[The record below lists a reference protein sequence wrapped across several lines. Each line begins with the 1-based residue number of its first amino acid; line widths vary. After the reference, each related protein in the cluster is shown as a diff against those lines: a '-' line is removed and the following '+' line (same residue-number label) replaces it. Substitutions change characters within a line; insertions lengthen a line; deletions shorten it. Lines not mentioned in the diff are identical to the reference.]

1 MKKIF
6 LLLLSVSVA
15 FVGGGSA
22 KASVSTK
29 MLTADVHPL
38 TVQDPDTVARDLS
51 DLEDVIPASAT
62 TQAQDTAYY
71 GAARQKNFNALRFVL
86 DSRHRFKGDRYV
98 HGDFWN
104 NTFIDMG
111 GGVGGFYHNT
121 NAASFTPT
129 LSLRLGVGK
138 VISPMVSFRL
148 GFEKAWAYSHA
159 STTVYNTNQYNS
171 YGGYVDFL
179 YNFSNYLLG
188 YRPER
193 PFNVS
198 GILGLGVQTAS
209 LHSWNNADMTAVGA
223 STSGAALDG
232 HVGVQFK
239 FFASPYASIALE
251 PYFKVATKKLNLLA
265 NPGYSDPDFSY
276 GVNFAYQ
283 WNFAKQLSY
292 MANAGIFQ
300 KHFNNQKRYMLDN
313 GQLQHLRYPMFF
325 DYSFGPMYVGKS
337 YNLSLRNTRGFDALA
352 AVGWWLAPAAGVRAG
367 VHVTNGDWKQ
377 GSIGND
383 DTKSLIGTRGVNVDF
398 LFNPFGFKRHYNWD
412 APVGMNLLAG
422 YEFGGMKKTA
432 ASLLGSYEGNYTA
445 FRFGGQLWMKLTND
459 LRLTLEPTYMQ
470 TEHYNG
476 NLDRERYD
484 EYAVKLGLSLL
495 FRDKGIRNYRNV
507 ESDSV
512 LNTVQRGYFLG
523 LGLGWNNTVW
533 DWRFKGYQHDLLKN
547 AVLFGGY
554 RFNKIHGIRLQAE
567 WMKEAQAF
575 FDSYGSG
582 IEKYTYN
589 NYLLS
594 TDYQI
599 NLFNAMAGYD
609 PLRRWN
615 VYMYA
620 GPTLLLG
627 DGGAAFAANVGGMV
641 TYNITPNLSLFYSHT
656 VYRMPKTRY
665 PHHMVYTRDGIFTNN
680 LNVGIMYNFDRDNNI
695 FAAASQRRFFFEY
708 GFGPA
713 YTGRTPLRFRNTR
726 GFDANA
732 SIGWWFSSAFALRGG
747 VHVTNA
753 DWQTTQ
759 YANEDTK
766 LLVGTRGI
774 AADLLINPLGFV
786 KDYNWEMPFGF
797 NLVGGYEF
805 GQGKRTMTPY
815 ADSFEGNYTALRGGV
830 QLWARLANGLRFT
843 LEPMVSS
850 VKLKGVNGYNYNE
863 YALKAGVAV
872 LFKRQAERNYPD
884 VPSDEVRNIPK
895 KGYFL
900 GVGMGWS
907 NTIWDWRFSGY
918 QHGVLKNATIFGG
931 YHFNELHGIRLQSE
945 WMREKIAFPNYA
957 SQVKLKPNNYLLSL
971 DYQFNLYN
979 YMAGYDPSC
988 RWNVYLYGGPTLA
1001 VGDGGTKLAANV
1013 GGMVTYN
1020 LTPDVSLF
1028 YSHTIYRFN
1037 KHYYPTSLVY
1047 TRDGTYT
1054 NNLNVG
1060 IMYNFDRDNN
1070 IFAAASQR
1078 RFFFEYG
1085 FGPAYTGRTPLRFR
1099 NTRGFDANASIG
1111 WWFSS
1116 AFALRGGVHVT
1127 NADWQTTQYAN
1138 EDTKLL
1144 VGTRGI
1150 AADLLINPLGFVK
1163 DYNWEMPFGFNLV
1176 GGYEFGQGKR
1186 TMTPYADSFEGNYTA
1201 LRGGVQLWARLANG
1215 LRFTLEP
1222 MVSSVK
1228 LKGVNGYNY
1237 NEYALKAGVAVL
1249 FKRQAERNYPDVPSD
1264 EVRNIPKKGYF
1275 LGVGMGWSN
1284 TIWDWRFSGYQHGV
1298 LKNATIFGGYHF
1310 NELHGIRLQSEW
1322 MREKI
1327 AFPNYASQV
1336 KLKPNNYLLSL
1347 DYQFNL
1353 YNYMAGYDPSCRWNV
1368 YLYGGPTLAV
1378 GDGGTKLAANVG
1390 GMVTYN
1396 LTPDVS
1402 LFYSHTI
1409 YRFNKH
1415 YYPTSLVYTRDGTYT
1430 NNLNIGVMYSFDAF
1444 SNFLI
1449 RDDEGNPMRRP
1460 LFLEYGIGPTFMGKT
1475 PLKGF
1480 KTTGFD
1486 SKFLVGWWANSAVGV
1501 RGGAHVTNAN
1511 WEKGSFMGDDVT
1523 LLFGT
1528 RGALFDL
1535 LINPLGFVSHY
1546 DWNSPLGF
1554 NVFGGYEI
1562 GHAKKTSAGFVNTFE
1577 GNYHTFRVGG
1587 QLWAKLTNDLRLTFE
1602 PTFSAIKLS
1611 APDDNRHNQFAL
1623 NVGVSM
1629 LMRSKKFRDYDETL
1643 PEEKRYNLP
1652 LQGFFVGG
1660 GFGWNNTIWRWKFS
1674 SQKGDLLKNA
1684 MAFAGY
1690 NFSTV
1695 HGVRVQGEWMREKM
1709 DNNEGAGI
1717 YTEHFNNVLVS
1728 FDYQLNA
1735 LNAISGFDPA
1745 RRWNVYFYGGPT
1757 MLMGTGGFKGALN
1770 VGGQVGYSINRNLSL
1785 FYSHTVYRMPNGRY
1799 PHSQPFT
1806 KNGTFTNNLNI
1817 GLMYNFK

>member
-29 MLTADVHPL
+29 MLSADVHPL
-38 TVQDPDTVARDLS
+38 TVQDPDTIARDLS
-51 DLEDVIPASAT
+51 ELEDVIPASAT

-98 HGDFWN
+98 RGDFWN

-138 VISPMVSFRL
+138 VVSPMVSFRL

-398 LFNPFGFKRHYNWD
+398 LFNSFGFKRHYNWD

-432 ASLLGSYEGNYTA
+432 ASMFGSYEGNYTA

-470 TEHYNG
+470 IEHYNG

-582 IEKYTYN
+582 IEKFTYN

-615 VYMYA
+615 VYVYA

-665 PHHMVYTRDGIFTNN
+665 PHHMVYSRDGIFTNN

-957 SQVKLKPNNYLLSL
+957 SQ
-971 DYQFNLYN
+971 
-979 YMAGYDPSC
+979 
-988 RWNVYLYGGPTLA
+988 
-1001 VGDGGTKLAANV
+1001 
-1013 GGMVTYN
+1013 
-1020 LTPDVSLF
+1020 
-1028 YSHTIYRFN
+1028 
-1037 KHYYPTSLVY
+1037 
-1047 TRDGTYT
+1047 
-1054 NNLNVG
+1054 
-1060 IMYNFDRDNN
+1060 
-1070 IFAAASQR
+1070 
-1078 RFFFEYG
+1078 E
-1085 FGPAYTGRTPLRFR
+1085 
-1099 NTRGFDANASIG
+1099 
-1111 WWFSS
+1111 
-1116 AFALRGGVHVT
+1116 
-1127 NADWQTTQYAN
+1127 
-1138 EDTKLL
+1138 
-1144 VGTRGI
+1144 
-1150 AADLLINPLGFVK
+1150 
-1163 DYNWEMPFGFNLV
+1163 
-1176 GGYEFGQGKR
+1176 
-1186 TMTPYADSFEGNYTA
+1186 
-1201 LRGGVQLWARLANG
+1201 
-1215 LRFTLEP
+1215 
-1222 MVSSVK
+1222 
-1228 LKGVNGYNY
+1228 
-1237 NEYALKAGVAVL
+1237 
-1249 FKRQAERNYPDVPSD
+1249 
-1264 EVRNIPKKGYF
+1264 
-1275 LGVGMGWSN
+1275 
-1284 TIWDWRFSGYQHGV
+1284 
-1298 LKNATIFGGYHF
+1298 
-1310 NELHGIRLQSEW
+1310 
-1322 MREKI
+1322 
-1327 AFPNYASQV
+1327 

-1444 SNFLI
+1444 RNFLI

-1460 LFLEYGIGPTFMGKT
+1460 LFLEYGIGPTFMSKT

-1511 WEKGSFMGDDVT
+1511 WDKGSFMGDDVT

-1611 APDDNRHNQFAL
+1611 ASDDNRHNQFAL

-1770 VGGQVGYSINRNLSL
+1770 IGGQVGYSINRNLSL
-1785 FYSHTVYRMPNGRY
+1785 FYSHTVYRMPDGRY

>member
-29 MLTADVHPL
+29 MLSAGMHPL
-38 TVQDPDTVARDLS
+38 TVQDPDTIARDLS
-51 DLEDVIPASAT
+51 DLEDVIPTSAT

-98 HGDFWN
+98 RGDFWN

-138 VISPMVSFRL
+138 VVSPMVSFRL

-432 ASLLGSYEGNYTA
+432 ASMFGSYEGNYTA

-470 TEHYNG
+470 IEHYNG

-575 FDSYGSG
+575 FDSSGSG
-582 IEKYTYN
+582 IEKFTYN

-615 VYMYA
+615 VYVYA

-665 PHHMVYTRDGIFTNN
+665 PHHMVYSRDGIFTNN

-850 VKLKGVNGYNYNE
+850 VNLKGVNGYNYNE

-957 SQVKLKPNNYLLSL
+957 SQ
-971 DYQFNLYN
+971 
-979 YMAGYDPSC
+979 
-988 RWNVYLYGGPTLA
+988 
-1001 VGDGGTKLAANV
+1001 
-1013 GGMVTYN
+1013 
-1020 LTPDVSLF
+1020 
-1028 YSHTIYRFN
+1028 
-1037 KHYYPTSLVY
+1037 
-1047 TRDGTYT
+1047 
-1054 NNLNVG
+1054 
-1060 IMYNFDRDNN
+1060 
-1070 IFAAASQR
+1070 
-1078 RFFFEYG
+1078 E
-1085 FGPAYTGRTPLRFR
+1085 
-1099 NTRGFDANASIG
+1099 
-1111 WWFSS
+1111 
-1116 AFALRGGVHVT
+1116 
-1127 NADWQTTQYAN
+1127 
-1138 EDTKLL
+1138 
-1144 VGTRGI
+1144 
-1150 AADLLINPLGFVK
+1150 
-1163 DYNWEMPFGFNLV
+1163 
-1176 GGYEFGQGKR
+1176 
-1186 TMTPYADSFEGNYTA
+1186 
-1201 LRGGVQLWARLANG
+1201 
-1215 LRFTLEP
+1215 
-1222 MVSSVK
+1222 
-1228 LKGVNGYNY
+1228 
-1237 NEYALKAGVAVL
+1237 
-1249 FKRQAERNYPDVPSD
+1249 
-1264 EVRNIPKKGYF
+1264 
-1275 LGVGMGWSN
+1275 
-1284 TIWDWRFSGYQHGV
+1284 
-1298 LKNATIFGGYHF
+1298 
-1310 NELHGIRLQSEW
+1310 
-1322 MREKI
+1322 
-1327 AFPNYASQV
+1327 

-1444 SNFLI
+1444 RNFLI

-1460 LFLEYGIGPTFMGKT
+1460 LFLEYGIGPTFMSKT

-1511 WEKGSFMGDDVT
+1511 WDKGSFMGDDVT
-1523 LLFGT
+1523 LLIGT

-1611 APDDNRHNQFAL
+1611 ASDDNRHNQFAL

>member
-29 MLTADVHPL
+29 MLSADVHPL
-38 TVQDPDTVARDLS
+38 IVQDPDTVARDLS

-98 HGDFWN
+98 RGDFWN

-138 VISPMVSFRL
+138 VVSPMVSFRL

-239 FFASPYASIALE
+239 FFASPYTSIALE

-432 ASLLGSYEGNYTA
+432 ASLFGSYEGNYTA

-533 DWRFKGYQHDLLKN
+533 EWRFKGYQHDLLKN

-582 IEKYTYN
+582 IEKFTYN

-656 VYRMPKTRY
+656 IYRMPKTRY

-680 LNVGIMYNFDRDNNI
+680 LNVGVMYNFDRDNNI

-753 DWQTTQ
+753 DWQTTP

-805 GQGKRTMTPY
+805 GQGKRTMTPN

-957 SQVKLKPNNYLLSL
+957 SQEKLKPNNYLLS
-971 DYQFNLYN
+971 F
-979 YMAGYDPSC
+979 
-988 RWNVYLYGGPTLA
+988 
-1001 VGDGGTKLAANV
+1001 
-1013 GGMVTYN
+1013 
-1020 LTPDVSLF
+1020 
-1028 YSHTIYRFN
+1028 
-1037 KHYYPTSLVY
+1037 
-1047 TRDGTYT
+1047 
-1054 NNLNVG
+1054 
-1060 IMYNFDRDNN
+1060 
-1070 IFAAASQR
+1070 
-1078 RFFFEYG
+1078 
-1085 FGPAYTGRTPLRFR
+1085 
-1099 NTRGFDANASIG
+1099 
-1111 WWFSS
+1111 
-1116 AFALRGGVHVT
+1116 
-1127 NADWQTTQYAN
+1127 
-1138 EDTKLL
+1138 
-1144 VGTRGI
+1144 
-1150 AADLLINPLGFVK
+1150 
-1163 DYNWEMPFGFNLV
+1163 
-1176 GGYEFGQGKR
+1176 
-1186 TMTPYADSFEGNYTA
+1186 
-1201 LRGGVQLWARLANG
+1201 
-1215 LRFTLEP
+1215 
-1222 MVSSVK
+1222 
-1228 LKGVNGYNY
+1228 
-1237 NEYALKAGVAVL
+1237 
-1249 FKRQAERNYPDVPSD
+1249 
-1264 EVRNIPKKGYF
+1264 
-1275 LGVGMGWSN
+1275 
-1284 TIWDWRFSGYQHGV
+1284 
-1298 LKNATIFGGYHF
+1298 
-1310 NELHGIRLQSEW
+1310 
-1322 MREKI
+1322 
-1327 AFPNYASQV
+1327 
-1336 KLKPNNYLLSL
+1336 

-1444 SNFLI
+1444 RNFLI

-1460 LFLEYGIGPTFMGKT
+1460 LFLEYGIGPTFMSKT

-1611 APDDNRHNQFAL
+1611 ASDDNRHNQFAL

-1629 LMRSKKFRDYDETL
+1629 LMRSKKFRDYDESL

-1770 VGGQVGYSINRNLSL
+1770 IGGQVGYSINRNLSL

>member
-29 MLTADVHPL
+29 MLSADVHPL

-98 HGDFWN
+98 RGDFWN

-138 VISPMVSFRL
+138 VVSPMVSFRL

-470 TEHYNG
+470 IEHYNG

-533 DWRFKGYQHDLLKN
+533 EWRFKGYQHDLLKN

-582 IEKYTYN
+582 IEKFTYN

-599 NLFNAMAGYD
+599 NLFNVMAGYD

-615 VYMYA
+615 VYVYV

-665 PHHMVYTRDGIFTNN
+665 PHHMVYARDGIFTNN

-945 WMREKIAFPNYA
+945 WMREKIAFPGNGSLTA
-957 SQVKLKPNNYLLSL
+957 IKPNNYLLSL

-1327 AFPNYASQV
+1327 AFPGNGSLTAI
-1336 KLKPNNYLLSL
+1336 KPNNYLLSL

-1444 SNFLI
+1444 RNFLI

-1460 LFLEYGIGPTFMGKT
+1460 LFLEYGIGPTFMSKT

-1523 LLFGT
+1523 LLIGT

-1770 VGGQVGYSINRNLSL
+1770 IGGQVGYSINRNLSL

>member
-29 MLTADVHPL
+29 MLSADVHPL
-38 TVQDPDTVARDLS
+38 TMQDPDTVARDLS
-51 DLEDVIPASAT
+51 DLEDVIPTSAT

-98 HGDFWN
+98 RGDFWN

-138 VISPMVSFRL
+138 VVSPMVSFRL

-432 ASLLGSYEGNYTA
+432 ASLFGSYEGNYTA

-470 TEHYNG
+470 IEHYNG

-512 LNTVQRGYFLG
+512 LNTIQRGYFLG

-533 DWRFKGYQHDLLKN
+533 EWRFKGYQHDLLKN

-582 IEKYTYN
+582 IEKFTYN

-680 LNVGIMYNFDRDNNI
+680 LNVGVMYNFDRDNNI

-805 GQGKRTMTPY
+805 GQGKRTMTPN

-1013 GGMVTYN
+1013 GGMVTY
-1020 LTPDVSLF
+1020 S
-1028 YSHTIYRFN
+1028 
-1037 KHYYPTSLVY
+1037 
-1047 TRDGTYT
+1047 
-1054 NNLNVG
+1054 
-1060 IMYNFDRDNN
+1060 
-1070 IFAAASQR
+1070 
-1078 RFFFEYG
+1078 
-1085 FGPAYTGRTPLRFR
+1085 
-1099 NTRGFDANASIG
+1099 
-1111 WWFSS
+1111 
-1116 AFALRGGVHVT
+1116 
-1127 NADWQTTQYAN
+1127 
-1138 EDTKLL
+1138 
-1144 VGTRGI
+1144 
-1150 AADLLINPLGFVK
+1150 
-1163 DYNWEMPFGFNLV
+1163 
-1176 GGYEFGQGKR
+1176 
-1186 TMTPYADSFEGNYTA
+1186 
-1201 LRGGVQLWARLANG
+1201 
-1215 LRFTLEP
+1215 
-1222 MVSSVK
+1222 
-1228 LKGVNGYNY
+1228 
-1237 NEYALKAGVAVL
+1237 
-1249 FKRQAERNYPDVPSD
+1249 
-1264 EVRNIPKKGYF
+1264 
-1275 LGVGMGWSN
+1275 
-1284 TIWDWRFSGYQHGV
+1284 
-1298 LKNATIFGGYHF
+1298 
-1310 NELHGIRLQSEW
+1310 
-1322 MREKI
+1322 
-1327 AFPNYASQV
+1327 
-1336 KLKPNNYLLSL
+1336 
-1347 DYQFNL
+1347 
-1353 YNYMAGYDPSCRWNV
+1353 
-1368 YLYGGPTLAV
+1368 
-1378 GDGGTKLAANVG
+1378 
-1390 GMVTYN
+1390 

-1444 SNFLI
+1444 RNFLI

-1460 LFLEYGIGPTFMGKT
+1460 LFLEYGIGPTFMSKT

-1486 SKFLVGWWANSAVGV
+1486 SKFLVGWWANSAVGI

-1511 WEKGSFMGDDVT
+1511 WDKGSFMGDDVT
-1523 LLFGT
+1523 LLIGT

-1562 GHAKKTSAGFVNTFE
+1562 GHAKKTSAGFVSTFE

-1611 APDDNRHNQFAL
+1611 ASDDNRHNQFAL

-1629 LMRSKKFRDYDETL
+1629 LMRSKKFRDYDESL

-1785 FYSHTVYRMPNGRY
+1785 FYSHTVYRMPDGRY

>member
-29 MLTADVHPL
+29 MLSADVHPL

-98 HGDFWN
+98 RGDFWN

-121 NAASFTPT
+121 NAAYFTPT

-138 VISPMVSFRL
+138 VVSPMVSFRL

-575 FDSYGSG
+575 FDSSGSG
-582 IEKYTYN
+582 IEKFTYN

-615 VYMYA
+615 VYVYV

-665 PHHMVYTRDGIFTNN
+665 PHHMVYSRDGIF
-680 LNVGIMYNFDRDNNI
+680 
-695 FAAASQRRFFFEY
+695 
-708 GFGPA
+708 
-713 YTGRTPLRFRNTR
+713 
-726 GFDANA
+726 
-732 SIGWWFSSAFALRGG
+732 
-747 VHVTNA
+747 
-753 DWQTTQ
+753 
-759 YANEDTK
+759 
-766 LLVGTRGI
+766 
-774 AADLLINPLGFV
+774 
-786 KDYNWEMPFGF
+786 
-797 NLVGGYEF
+797 
-805 GQGKRTMTPY
+805 
-815 ADSFEGNYTALRGGV
+815 
-830 QLWARLANGLRFT
+830 
-843 LEPMVSS
+843 
-850 VKLKGVNGYNYNE
+850 
-863 YALKAGVAV
+863 
-872 LFKRQAERNYPD
+872 
-884 VPSDEVRNIPK
+884 
-895 KGYFL
+895 
-900 GVGMGWS
+900 
-907 NTIWDWRFSGY
+907 
-918 QHGVLKNATIFGG
+918 
-931 YHFNELHGIRLQSE
+931 
-945 WMREKIAFPNYA
+945 
-957 SQVKLKPNNYLLSL
+957 
-971 DYQFNLYN
+971 
-979 YMAGYDPSC
+979 
-988 RWNVYLYGGPTLA
+988 
-1001 VGDGGTKLAANV
+1001 
-1013 GGMVTYN
+1013 
-1020 LTPDVSLF
+1020 
-1028 YSHTIYRFN
+1028 
-1037 KHYYPTSLVY
+1037 
-1047 TRDGTYT
+1047 T

-1444 SNFLI
+1444 RNFLI

-1460 LFLEYGIGPTFMGKT
+1460 LFLEYGIGPTFMSKT

-1511 WEKGSFMGDDVT
+1511 WDKGSFMGDDVT
-1523 LLFGT
+1523 LLIGT

-1611 APDDNRHNQFAL
+1611 ASDDNRHNQFAL

-1629 LMRSKKFRDYDETL
+1629 LMRSKKYRDYDETL

-1785 FYSHTVYRMPNGRY
+1785 FYSHTVYRMPAGRY

>member
-29 MLTADVHPL
+29 MLSVDVHPL

-98 HGDFWN
+98 RGDFWN

-138 VISPMVSFRL
+138 VVSPMVSFRL
-148 GFEKAWAYSHA
+148 GFEKAWAYSHV

-412 APVGMNLLAG
+412 ASVGMNLLAG

-582 IEKYTYN
+582 IEKFTYN

-615 VYMYA
+615 VYVYA

-665 PHHMVYTRDGIFTNN
+665 PHHMVYSRDGIF
-680 LNVGIMYNFDRDNNI
+680 
-695 FAAASQRRFFFEY
+695 
-708 GFGPA
+708 
-713 YTGRTPLRFRNTR
+713 
-726 GFDANA
+726 
-732 SIGWWFSSAFALRGG
+732 
-747 VHVTNA
+747 
-753 DWQTTQ
+753 
-759 YANEDTK
+759 
-766 LLVGTRGI
+766 
-774 AADLLINPLGFV
+774 
-786 KDYNWEMPFGF
+786 
-797 NLVGGYEF
+797 
-805 GQGKRTMTPY
+805 
-815 ADSFEGNYTALRGGV
+815 
-830 QLWARLANGLRFT
+830 
-843 LEPMVSS
+843 
-850 VKLKGVNGYNYNE
+850 
-863 YALKAGVAV
+863 
-872 LFKRQAERNYPD
+872 
-884 VPSDEVRNIPK
+884 
-895 KGYFL
+895 
-900 GVGMGWS
+900 
-907 NTIWDWRFSGY
+907 
-918 QHGVLKNATIFGG
+918 
-931 YHFNELHGIRLQSE
+931 
-945 WMREKIAFPNYA
+945 
-957 SQVKLKPNNYLLSL
+957 
-971 DYQFNLYN
+971 
-979 YMAGYDPSC
+979 
-988 RWNVYLYGGPTLA
+988 
-1001 VGDGGTKLAANV
+1001 
-1013 GGMVTYN
+1013 
-1020 LTPDVSLF
+1020 
-1028 YSHTIYRFN
+1028 
-1037 KHYYPTSLVY
+1037 
-1047 TRDGTYT
+1047 T

-1444 SNFLI
+1444 RNFLI

-1460 LFLEYGIGPTFMGKT
+1460 LFLEYGIGPTFMSKT

-1511 WEKGSFMGDDVT
+1511 WDKGSFMGDDVT
-1523 LLFGT
+1523 LLIGT

-1611 APDDNRHNQFAL
+1611 ASDDNRHNQFAL

-1717 YTEHFNNVLVS
+1717 YTEHFNNLLVS

-1745 RRWNVYFYGGPT
+1745 CRWNVYFYGGPT

-1785 FYSHTVYRMPNGRY
+1785 FYSHTVYRMPAGRY

>member
-29 MLTADVHPL
+29 MLSADVHPL

-98 HGDFWN
+98 RGDFWN

-121 NAASFTPT
+121 NAAYFTPT

-138 VISPMVSFRL
+138 VVSPMVSFRL

-445 FRFGGQLWMKLTND
+445 FKFGGQLWMKLTND

-533 DWRFKGYQHDLLKN
+533 EWRFKGYQHDLLKN

-582 IEKYTYN
+582 IEKFTYN

-656 VYRMPKTRY
+656 IYRMPKTRY

-786 KDYNWEMPFGF
+786 KE
-797 NLVGGYEF
+797 
-805 GQGKRTMTPY
+805 
-815 ADSFEGNYTALRGGV
+815 
-830 QLWARLANGLRFT
+830 
-843 LEPMVSS
+843 
-850 VKLKGVNGYNYNE
+850 
-863 YALKAGVAV
+863 
-872 LFKRQAERNYPD
+872 
-884 VPSDEVRNIPK
+884 
-895 KGYFL
+895 
-900 GVGMGWS
+900 
-907 NTIWDWRFSGY
+907 
-918 QHGVLKNATIFGG
+918 
-931 YHFNELHGIRLQSE
+931 
-945 WMREKIAFPNYA
+945 
-957 SQVKLKPNNYLLSL
+957 
-971 DYQFNLYN
+971 
-979 YMAGYDPSC
+979 
-988 RWNVYLYGGPTLA
+988 
-1001 VGDGGTKLAANV
+1001 
-1013 GGMVTYN
+1013 
-1020 LTPDVSLF
+1020 
-1028 YSHTIYRFN
+1028 
-1037 KHYYPTSLVY
+1037 
-1047 TRDGTYT
+1047 
-1054 NNLNVG
+1054 
-1060 IMYNFDRDNN
+1060 
-1070 IFAAASQR
+1070 
-1078 RFFFEYG
+1078 
-1085 FGPAYTGRTPLRFR
+1085 
-1099 NTRGFDANASIG
+1099 
-1111 WWFSS
+1111 
-1116 AFALRGGVHVT
+1116 
-1127 NADWQTTQYAN
+1127 
-1138 EDTKLL
+1138 
-1144 VGTRGI
+1144 
-1150 AADLLINPLGFVK
+1150 
-1163 DYNWEMPFGFNLV
+1163 YNWEMPFGFNLV

-1444 SNFLI
+1444 RNFLI

-1460 LFLEYGIGPTFMGKT
+1460 LFLEYGIGPTFMSKT

-1523 LLFGT
+1523 LLIGT

-1611 APDDNRHNQFAL
+1611 ASDDNRHNQFAL

-1770 VGGQVGYSINRNLSL
+1770 IGGQVGYSINRNLSL

>member
-29 MLTADVHPL
+29 MLSADVHPL

-98 HGDFWN
+98 RGDFWN

-138 VISPMVSFRL
+138 VVSPMVSFRL

-470 TEHYNG
+470 IEHYNG

-582 IEKYTYN
+582 IEKFTYN

-615 VYMYA
+615 VYVYA

-665 PHHMVYTRDGIFTNN
+665 PHHMVYSRDGIF
-680 LNVGIMYNFDRDNNI
+680 
-695 FAAASQRRFFFEY
+695 
-708 GFGPA
+708 
-713 YTGRTPLRFRNTR
+713 
-726 GFDANA
+726 
-732 SIGWWFSSAFALRGG
+732 
-747 VHVTNA
+747 
-753 DWQTTQ
+753 
-759 YANEDTK
+759 
-766 LLVGTRGI
+766 
-774 AADLLINPLGFV
+774 
-786 KDYNWEMPFGF
+786 
-797 NLVGGYEF
+797 
-805 GQGKRTMTPY
+805 
-815 ADSFEGNYTALRGGV
+815 
-830 QLWARLANGLRFT
+830 
-843 LEPMVSS
+843 
-850 VKLKGVNGYNYNE
+850 
-863 YALKAGVAV
+863 
-872 LFKRQAERNYPD
+872 
-884 VPSDEVRNIPK
+884 
-895 KGYFL
+895 
-900 GVGMGWS
+900 
-907 NTIWDWRFSGY
+907 
-918 QHGVLKNATIFGG
+918 
-931 YHFNELHGIRLQSE
+931 
-945 WMREKIAFPNYA
+945 
-957 SQVKLKPNNYLLSL
+957 
-971 DYQFNLYN
+971 
-979 YMAGYDPSC
+979 
-988 RWNVYLYGGPTLA
+988 
-1001 VGDGGTKLAANV
+1001 
-1013 GGMVTYN
+1013 
-1020 LTPDVSLF
+1020 
-1028 YSHTIYRFN
+1028 
-1037 KHYYPTSLVY
+1037 
-1047 TRDGTYT
+1047 T

-1444 SNFLI
+1444 RNFLI

-1460 LFLEYGIGPTFMGKT
+1460 LFLEYGIGPTFMSKT

-1511 WEKGSFMGDDVT
+1511 WDKGSFMGDDVT
-1523 LLFGT
+1523 LLIGT

-1611 APDDNRHNQFAL
+1611 ASDDNRHNQFAL

-1770 VGGQVGYSINRNLSL
+1770 IGGQVGYSINRNLSL

>member
-29 MLTADVHPL
+29 MLSAGVHPL
-38 TVQDPDTVARDLS
+38 TVQDPDTIARDLS

-98 HGDFWN
+98 RGDFWN

-138 VISPMVSFRL
+138 VVSPMVSFRL

-283 WNFAKQLSY
+283 WNFVKQLSY

-432 ASLLGSYEGNYTA
+432 ASMFGSYEGNYTA

-470 TEHYNG
+470 IEHYNG

-512 LNTVQRGYFLG
+512 LNTVERGYFLG

-533 DWRFKGYQHDLLKN
+533 EWRFKGYQHDLLKN

-582 IEKYTYN
+582 IEKFTYN

-656 VYRMPKTRY
+656 IYRMPKTRY

-774 AADLLINPLGFV
+774 TADLLINPLGFV

-957 SQVKLKPNNYLLSL
+957 SQEKLKPNNYLLS
-971 DYQFNLYN
+971 F
-979 YMAGYDPSC
+979 
-988 RWNVYLYGGPTLA
+988 
-1001 VGDGGTKLAANV
+1001 
-1013 GGMVTYN
+1013 
-1020 LTPDVSLF
+1020 
-1028 YSHTIYRFN
+1028 
-1037 KHYYPTSLVY
+1037 
-1047 TRDGTYT
+1047 
-1054 NNLNVG
+1054 
-1060 IMYNFDRDNN
+1060 
-1070 IFAAASQR
+1070 
-1078 RFFFEYG
+1078 
-1085 FGPAYTGRTPLRFR
+1085 
-1099 NTRGFDANASIG
+1099 
-1111 WWFSS
+1111 
-1116 AFALRGGVHVT
+1116 
-1127 NADWQTTQYAN
+1127 
-1138 EDTKLL
+1138 
-1144 VGTRGI
+1144 
-1150 AADLLINPLGFVK
+1150 
-1163 DYNWEMPFGFNLV
+1163 
-1176 GGYEFGQGKR
+1176 
-1186 TMTPYADSFEGNYTA
+1186 
-1201 LRGGVQLWARLANG
+1201 
-1215 LRFTLEP
+1215 
-1222 MVSSVK
+1222 
-1228 LKGVNGYNY
+1228 
-1237 NEYALKAGVAVL
+1237 
-1249 FKRQAERNYPDVPSD
+1249 
-1264 EVRNIPKKGYF
+1264 
-1275 LGVGMGWSN
+1275 
-1284 TIWDWRFSGYQHGV
+1284 
-1298 LKNATIFGGYHF
+1298 
-1310 NELHGIRLQSEW
+1310 
-1322 MREKI
+1322 
-1327 AFPNYASQV
+1327 
-1336 KLKPNNYLLSL
+1336 

-1444 SNFLI
+1444 RNFLI

-1460 LFLEYGIGPTFMGKT
+1460 LFLEYGIGPTFMSKT

-1611 APDDNRHNQFAL
+1611 ASDDNRHNQFAL

-1629 LMRSKKFRDYDETL
+1629 LMRSKKFRDYDESL

-1770 VGGQVGYSINRNLSL
+1770 IGGQVGYSINRNLSL

>member
-86 DSRHRFKGDRYV
+86 DSRHRFKGDSYV
-98 HGDFWN
+98 RGDFWN

-138 VISPMVSFRL
+138 VVSPMVSFRL

-292 MANAGIFQ
+292 MGNAGIFQ

-432 ASLLGSYEGNYTA
+432 ASLFGSYEGNYTA

-533 DWRFKGYQHDLLKN
+533 EWRFKGYQHDLLKN

-582 IEKYTYN
+582 IEKFTYN

-656 VYRMPKTRY
+656 IYRMPKTRY
-665 PHHMVYTRDGIFTNN
+665 PHHMVYTHDGIF
-680 LNVGIMYNFDRDNNI
+680 
-695 FAAASQRRFFFEY
+695 
-708 GFGPA
+708 
-713 YTGRTPLRFRNTR
+713 
-726 GFDANA
+726 
-732 SIGWWFSSAFALRGG
+732 
-747 VHVTNA
+747 
-753 DWQTTQ
+753 
-759 YANEDTK
+759 
-766 LLVGTRGI
+766 
-774 AADLLINPLGFV
+774 
-786 KDYNWEMPFGF
+786 
-797 NLVGGYEF
+797 
-805 GQGKRTMTPY
+805 
-815 ADSFEGNYTALRGGV
+815 
-830 QLWARLANGLRFT
+830 
-843 LEPMVSS
+843 
-850 VKLKGVNGYNYNE
+850 
-863 YALKAGVAV
+863 
-872 LFKRQAERNYPD
+872 
-884 VPSDEVRNIPK
+884 
-895 KGYFL
+895 
-900 GVGMGWS
+900 
-907 NTIWDWRFSGY
+907 
-918 QHGVLKNATIFGG
+918 
-931 YHFNELHGIRLQSE
+931 
-945 WMREKIAFPNYA
+945 
-957 SQVKLKPNNYLLSL
+957 
-971 DYQFNLYN
+971 
-979 YMAGYDPSC
+979 
-988 RWNVYLYGGPTLA
+988 
-1001 VGDGGTKLAANV
+1001 
-1013 GGMVTYN
+1013 
-1020 LTPDVSLF
+1020 
-1028 YSHTIYRFN
+1028 
-1037 KHYYPTSLVY
+1037 
-1047 TRDGTYT
+1047 T

-1444 SNFLI
+1444 RNFLI

-1460 LFLEYGIGPTFMGKT
+1460 LFLEYGIGPTFMSKT

-1523 LLFGT
+1523 LLIGT

-1562 GHAKKTSAGFVNTFE
+1562 GHAKKTIAGFVNTFE

-1611 APDDNRHNQFAL
+1611 ASDDNRHNQFAL

-1770 VGGQVGYSINRNLSL
+1770 IGGQVGYSINRNLSL
-1785 FYSHTVYRMPNGRY
+1785 FYSHTVYRMPAGRY

>member
-29 MLTADVHPL
+29 MLSADVHPL

-98 HGDFWN
+98 RGDFWN

-121 NAASFTPT
+121 NAAYFTPT

-138 VISPMVSFRL
+138 VVSPMVSFRL

-445 FRFGGQLWMKLTND
+445 FKFGGQLWMKLTND

-582 IEKYTYN
+582 IEKFTYN

-665 PHHMVYTRDGIFTNN
+665 PHHMVYSRDGIFTNN

-774 AADLLINPLGFV
+774 ATDLLINPLGFV

-1020 LTPDVSLF
+1020 LTPDVF
-1028 YSHTIYRFN
+1028 
-1037 KHYYPTSLVY
+1037 
-1047 TRDGTYT
+1047 
-1054 NNLNVG
+1054 
-1060 IMYNFDRDNN
+1060 
-1070 IFAAASQR
+1070 
-1078 RFFFEYG
+1078 
-1085 FGPAYTGRTPLRFR
+1085 
-1099 NTRGFDANASIG
+1099 
-1111 WWFSS
+1111 
-1116 AFALRGGVHVT
+1116 
-1127 NADWQTTQYAN
+1127 
-1138 EDTKLL
+1138 
-1144 VGTRGI
+1144 
-1150 AADLLINPLGFVK
+1150 
-1163 DYNWEMPFGFNLV
+1163 
-1176 GGYEFGQGKR
+1176 
-1186 TMTPYADSFEGNYTA
+1186 
-1201 LRGGVQLWARLANG
+1201 
-1215 LRFTLEP
+1215 
-1222 MVSSVK
+1222 
-1228 LKGVNGYNY
+1228 
-1237 NEYALKAGVAVL
+1237 
-1249 FKRQAERNYPDVPSD
+1249 
-1264 EVRNIPKKGYF
+1264 
-1275 LGVGMGWSN
+1275 
-1284 TIWDWRFSGYQHGV
+1284 
-1298 LKNATIFGGYHF
+1298 
-1310 NELHGIRLQSEW
+1310 
-1322 MREKI
+1322 
-1327 AFPNYASQV
+1327 
-1336 KLKPNNYLLSL
+1336 
-1347 DYQFNL
+1347 
-1353 YNYMAGYDPSCRWNV
+1353 
-1368 YLYGGPTLAV
+1368 
-1378 GDGGTKLAANVG
+1378 
-1390 GMVTYN
+1390 
-1396 LTPDVS
+1396 

-1444 SNFLI
+1444 RNFLI

-1460 LFLEYGIGPTFMGKT
+1460 LFLEYGIGPTFMSKT

-1511 WEKGSFMGDDVT
+1511 WDKGSFMGDDVT
-1523 LLFGT
+1523 LLIGT
-1528 RGALFDL
+1528 RGVLFDL

-1611 APDDNRHNQFAL
+1611 ASDDNRHNQFAL

-1735 LNAISGFDPA
+1735 LNSISGFDPA

-1770 VGGQVGYSINRNLSL
+1770 IGGQVGYSINCNLSL
-1785 FYSHTVYRMPNGRY
+1785 FYSHTVYRMPDGRY

>member
-98 HGDFWN
+98 RGDFWN

-470 TEHYNG
+470 IEHYNG

-582 IEKYTYN
+582 IEKFTYN

-656 VYRMPKTRY
+656 IYRMPKTRY

-680 LNVGIMYNFDRDNNI
+680 LNVG
-695 FAAASQRRFFFEY
+695 
-708 GFGPA
+708 
-713 YTGRTPLRFRNTR
+713 
-726 GFDANA
+726 
-732 SIGWWFSSAFALRGG
+732 
-747 VHVTNA
+747 V
-753 DWQTTQ
+753 
-759 YANEDTK
+759 
-766 LLVGTRGI
+766 
-774 AADLLINPLGFV
+774 
-786 KDYNWEMPFGF
+786 
-797 NLVGGYEF
+797 
-805 GQGKRTMTPY
+805 
-815 ADSFEGNYTALRGGV
+815 
-830 QLWARLANGLRFT
+830 
-843 LEPMVSS
+843 
-850 VKLKGVNGYNYNE
+850 
-863 YALKAGVAV
+863 
-872 LFKRQAERNYPD
+872 
-884 VPSDEVRNIPK
+884 
-895 KGYFL
+895 
-900 GVGMGWS
+900 
-907 NTIWDWRFSGY
+907 
-918 QHGVLKNATIFGG
+918 
-931 YHFNELHGIRLQSE
+931 
-945 WMREKIAFPNYA
+945 
-957 SQVKLKPNNYLLSL
+957 
-971 DYQFNLYN
+971 
-979 YMAGYDPSC
+979 
-988 RWNVYLYGGPTLA
+988 
-1001 VGDGGTKLAANV
+1001 
-1013 GGMVTYN
+1013 
-1020 LTPDVSLF
+1020 
-1028 YSHTIYRFN
+1028 
-1037 KHYYPTSLVY
+1037 
-1047 TRDGTYT
+1047 
-1054 NNLNVG
+1054 
-1060 IMYNFDRDNN
+1060 MYNFDRDNN

-1444 SNFLI
+1444 RNFLI

-1460 LFLEYGIGPTFMGKT
+1460 LFLEYGIGPTFMSKT

-1511 WEKGSFMGDDVT
+1511 WDKGSFMGDDVT
-1523 LLFGT
+1523 LLIGT

-1611 APDDNRHNQFAL
+1611 ASDDNRHNQFAL

-1785 FYSHTVYRMPNGRY
+1785 FYSHTVYRMPAGRY

>member
-29 MLTADVHPL
+29 MLSVDVHPL
-38 TVQDPDTVARDLS
+38 TVQDLDTVARDLS

-98 HGDFWN
+98 RGDFWN

-138 VISPMVSFRL
+138 VVSPMVSFRL

-239 FFASPYASIALE
+239 FFASPYASIVLE

-432 ASLLGSYEGNYTA
+432 ASLFGSYEGNYTA

-533 DWRFKGYQHDLLKN
+533 EWRFKGYQHDLLKN

-582 IEKYTYN
+582 IEKFTYN

-615 VYMYA
+615 VYMYV

-656 VYRMPKTRY
+656 IYRMPKTRY

-680 LNVGIMYNFDRDNNI
+680 LNVGVMYNFDRDNNI

-759 YANEDTK
+759 YANK
-766 LLVGTRGI
+766 
-774 AADLLINPLGFV
+774 
-786 KDYNWEMPFGF
+786 
-797 NLVGGYEF
+797 
-805 GQGKRTMTPY
+805 
-815 ADSFEGNYTALRGGV
+815 
-830 QLWARLANGLRFT
+830 
-843 LEPMVSS
+843 
-850 VKLKGVNGYNYNE
+850 
-863 YALKAGVAV
+863 
-872 LFKRQAERNYPD
+872 
-884 VPSDEVRNIPK
+884 
-895 KGYFL
+895 
-900 GVGMGWS
+900 
-907 NTIWDWRFSGY
+907 
-918 QHGVLKNATIFGG
+918 
-931 YHFNELHGIRLQSE
+931 
-945 WMREKIAFPNYA
+945 
-957 SQVKLKPNNYLLSL
+957 
-971 DYQFNLYN
+971 
-979 YMAGYDPSC
+979 
-988 RWNVYLYGGPTLA
+988 
-1001 VGDGGTKLAANV
+1001 
-1013 GGMVTYN
+1013 
-1020 LTPDVSLF
+1020 
-1028 YSHTIYRFN
+1028 
-1037 KHYYPTSLVY
+1037 
-1047 TRDGTYT
+1047 
-1054 NNLNVG
+1054 
-1060 IMYNFDRDNN
+1060 
-1070 IFAAASQR
+1070 
-1078 RFFFEYG
+1078 
-1085 FGPAYTGRTPLRFR
+1085 
-1099 NTRGFDANASIG
+1099 
-1111 WWFSS
+1111 
-1116 AFALRGGVHVT
+1116 
-1127 NADWQTTQYAN
+1127 
-1138 EDTKLL
+1138 DTKLL

-1444 SNFLI
+1444 RNFLI

-1460 LFLEYGIGPTFMGKT
+1460 LFLEYGIGPTFMSKT

-1486 SKFLVGWWANSAVGV
+1486 SKFLVGWWANSAVGI

-1511 WEKGSFMGDDVT
+1511 WDKGSFMGDDVT
-1523 LLFGT
+1523 LLIGT

-1562 GHAKKTSAGFVNTFE
+1562 GHAKKTSAGFVSTFE

-1611 APDDNRHNQFAL
+1611 ASDDNRHNQFAL

-1629 LMRSKKFRDYDETL
+1629 LMRSKKFRDYDESL

-1785 FYSHTVYRMPNGRY
+1785 FYSHTVYRMPDGRY

>member
-29 MLTADVHPL
+29 MLSADVHPL
-38 TVQDPDTVARDLS
+38 TVQDPDTIARDLS

-98 HGDFWN
+98 RGDFWN

-432 ASLLGSYEGNYTA
+432 ASLFGSYEGNYTA

-470 TEHYNG
+470 IEHYNG

-582 IEKYTYN
+582 IEKFTYN

-1444 SNFLI
+1444 RNFLI

-1460 LFLEYGIGPTFMGKT
+1460 LFLEYGIGPTFMSKT

-1511 WEKGSFMGDDVT
+1511 WDKGSFMGDDVT
-1523 LLFGT
+1523 LLIGT

-1611 APDDNRHNQFAL
+1611 ASDDNRHNQFAL

-1785 FYSHTVYRMPNGRY
+1785 FYSHTVYRMPAGRY

>member
-29 MLTADVHPL
+29 MLSADVHPL
-38 TVQDPDTVARDLS
+38 TMQDPDTVARDLS
-51 DLEDVIPASAT
+51 DLEDVIPTSAT

-138 VISPMVSFRL
+138 VVSPMVSFRL

-470 TEHYNG
+470 IEHYNG

-533 DWRFKGYQHDLLKN
+533 EWRFKGYQHDLLKN

-582 IEKYTYN
+582 IEKFTYN

-656 VYRMPKTRY
+656 IYRMPKTRY

-680 LNVGIMYNFDRDNNI
+680 LNVGVMYNFDRDNNI

-957 SQVKLKPNNYLLSL
+957 SQVKLKPNNYLLS
-971 DYQFNLYN
+971 F
-979 YMAGYDPSC
+979 
-988 RWNVYLYGGPTLA
+988 
-1001 VGDGGTKLAANV
+1001 
-1013 GGMVTYN
+1013 
-1020 LTPDVSLF
+1020 
-1028 YSHTIYRFN
+1028 
-1037 KHYYPTSLVY
+1037 
-1047 TRDGTYT
+1047 
-1054 NNLNVG
+1054 
-1060 IMYNFDRDNN
+1060 
-1070 IFAAASQR
+1070 
-1078 RFFFEYG
+1078 
-1085 FGPAYTGRTPLRFR
+1085 
-1099 NTRGFDANASIG
+1099 
-1111 WWFSS
+1111 
-1116 AFALRGGVHVT
+1116 
-1127 NADWQTTQYAN
+1127 
-1138 EDTKLL
+1138 
-1144 VGTRGI
+1144 
-1150 AADLLINPLGFVK
+1150 
-1163 DYNWEMPFGFNLV
+1163 
-1176 GGYEFGQGKR
+1176 
-1186 TMTPYADSFEGNYTA
+1186 
-1201 LRGGVQLWARLANG
+1201 
-1215 LRFTLEP
+1215 
-1222 MVSSVK
+1222 
-1228 LKGVNGYNY
+1228 
-1237 NEYALKAGVAVL
+1237 
-1249 FKRQAERNYPDVPSD
+1249 
-1264 EVRNIPKKGYF
+1264 
-1275 LGVGMGWSN
+1275 
-1284 TIWDWRFSGYQHGV
+1284 
-1298 LKNATIFGGYHF
+1298 
-1310 NELHGIRLQSEW
+1310 
-1322 MREKI
+1322 
-1327 AFPNYASQV
+1327 
-1336 KLKPNNYLLSL
+1336 

-1444 SNFLI
+1444 RNFLI

-1460 LFLEYGIGPTFMGKT
+1460 LFLEYGIGPTFMSKT

-1511 WEKGSFMGDDVT
+1511 WDKGSFMGDDVT
-1523 LLFGT
+1523 LLIGT

-1562 GHAKKTSAGFVNTFE
+1562 GHAKKTSAGFVSTFE

-1587 QLWAKLTNDLRLTFE
+1587 QLWAKLTNDLRLTFQ

-1611 APDDNRHNQFAL
+1611 ASDDNRHNQFAL

-1785 FYSHTVYRMPNGRY
+1785 FYSHTVYRMPDGRY

>member
-29 MLTADVHPL
+29 MLSADVHPL
-38 TVQDPDTVARDLS
+38 IVQDPDTVARDLS

-98 HGDFWN
+98 RGDFWN

-138 VISPMVSFRL
+138 VVSPMVSFRL

-432 ASLLGSYEGNYTA
+432 ASMLGSYEGNYTA

-533 DWRFKGYQHDLLKN
+533 EWRFKGYQHDLLKN

-575 FDSYGSG
+575 FDSYGSD
-582 IEKYTYN
+582 IEKFTYN

-786 KDYNWEMPFGF
+786 KEYNWEMPFGF

-945 WMREKIAFPNYA
+945 WMREKIAFPNY
-957 SQVKLKPNNYLLSL
+957 
-971 DYQFNLYN
+971 
-979 YMAGYDPSC
+979 G
-988 RWNVYLYGGPTLA
+988 
-1001 VGDGGTKLAANV
+1001 
-1013 GGMVTYN
+1013 
-1020 LTPDVSLF
+1020 
-1028 YSHTIYRFN
+1028 
-1037 KHYYPTSLVY
+1037 
-1047 TRDGTYT
+1047 
-1054 NNLNVG
+1054 
-1060 IMYNFDRDNN
+1060 
-1070 IFAAASQR
+1070 
-1078 RFFFEYG
+1078 
-1085 FGPAYTGRTPLRFR
+1085 
-1099 NTRGFDANASIG
+1099 
-1111 WWFSS
+1111 
-1116 AFALRGGVHVT
+1116 
-1127 NADWQTTQYAN
+1127 
-1138 EDTKLL
+1138 
-1144 VGTRGI
+1144 
-1150 AADLLINPLGFVK
+1150 
-1163 DYNWEMPFGFNLV
+1163 
-1176 GGYEFGQGKR
+1176 
-1186 TMTPYADSFEGNYTA
+1186 
-1201 LRGGVQLWARLANG
+1201 
-1215 LRFTLEP
+1215 
-1222 MVSSVK
+1222 
-1228 LKGVNGYNY
+1228 
-1237 NEYALKAGVAVL
+1237 
-1249 FKRQAERNYPDVPSD
+1249 
-1264 EVRNIPKKGYF
+1264 
-1275 LGVGMGWSN
+1275 
-1284 TIWDWRFSGYQHGV
+1284 
-1298 LKNATIFGGYHF
+1298 
-1310 NELHGIRLQSEW
+1310 
-1322 MREKI
+1322 
-1327 AFPNYASQV
+1327 SQV

-1444 SNFLI
+1444 RNFLI
-1449 RDDEGNPMRRP
+1449 RDDEGNLMRRP
-1460 LFLEYGIGPTFMGKT
+1460 LFLEYGIGPTFMSKT

-1511 WEKGSFMGDDVT
+1511 WDKGSFMGDDVT
-1523 LLFGT
+1523 LLIGT

-1546 DWNSPLGF
+1546 DWNLPLGF

-1611 APDDNRHNQFAL
+1611 ASDDNRHNQFAL

-1629 LMRSKKFRDYDETL
+1629 LMRSKKFRDYDEIL

-1770 VGGQVGYSINRNLSL
+1770 IGGQVGYSINRNLSL

>member
-15 FVGGGSA
+15 FVGGGSV

-29 MLTADVHPL
+29 MLSADVHPL

-138 VISPMVSFRL
+138 VVSPMVSFRL

-159 STTVYNTNQYNS
+159 STTVHNTNQYNS

-383 DTKSLIGTRGVNVDF
+383 DTKFLIGTRGVNVDF

-432 ASLLGSYEGNYTA
+432 ASLFGSYEGNYTA

-484 EYAVKLGLSLL
+484 EYAVKFGLSLL

-957 SQVKLKPNNYLLSL
+957 SQVKLKPNNYLLSF

-1001 VGDGGTKLAANV
+1001 VGDGGTK
-1013 GGMVTYN
+1013 
-1020 LTPDVSLF
+1020 F
-1028 YSHTIYRFN
+1028 
-1037 KHYYPTSLVY
+1037 
-1047 TRDGTYT
+1047 
-1054 NNLNVG
+1054 
-1060 IMYNFDRDNN
+1060 
-1070 IFAAASQR
+1070 
-1078 RFFFEYG
+1078 
-1085 FGPAYTGRTPLRFR
+1085 
-1099 NTRGFDANASIG
+1099 
-1111 WWFSS
+1111 
-1116 AFALRGGVHVT
+1116 
-1127 NADWQTTQYAN
+1127 
-1138 EDTKLL
+1138 
-1144 VGTRGI
+1144 
-1150 AADLLINPLGFVK
+1150 
-1163 DYNWEMPFGFNLV
+1163 
-1176 GGYEFGQGKR
+1176 
-1186 TMTPYADSFEGNYTA
+1186 
-1201 LRGGVQLWARLANG
+1201 
-1215 LRFTLEP
+1215 
-1222 MVSSVK
+1222 
-1228 LKGVNGYNY
+1228 
-1237 NEYALKAGVAVL
+1237 
-1249 FKRQAERNYPDVPSD
+1249 
-1264 EVRNIPKKGYF
+1264 
-1275 LGVGMGWSN
+1275 
-1284 TIWDWRFSGYQHGV
+1284 
-1298 LKNATIFGGYHF
+1298 
-1310 NELHGIRLQSEW
+1310 
-1322 MREKI
+1322 
-1327 AFPNYASQV
+1327 
-1336 KLKPNNYLLSL
+1336 
-1347 DYQFNL
+1347 
-1353 YNYMAGYDPSCRWNV
+1353 
-1368 YLYGGPTLAV
+1368 
-1378 GDGGTKLAANVG
+1378 AANVG

-1444 SNFLI
+1444 RNFLI

-1460 LFLEYGIGPTFMGKT
+1460 LFLEYGIGPTFMSKT

-1511 WEKGSFMGDDVT
+1511 WDKGSFMGDDVT

-1611 APDDNRHNQFAL
+1611 ASDDNRHNQFAL

-1770 VGGQVGYSINRNLSL
+1770 IGGQVGYSINRNLSL

>member
-29 MLTADVHPL
+29 MLSADVHPL
-38 TVQDPDTVARDLS
+38 IVQDPDTVARDLS

-98 HGDFWN
+98 RGDFWN

-138 VISPMVSFRL
+138 VVSPMVSFRL

-292 MANAGIFQ
+292 MVNAGIFQ

-432 ASLLGSYEGNYTA
+432 ASMFGSYEGNYTA

-470 TEHYNG
+470 IEHYNG

-512 LNTVQRGYFLG
+512 LNTVERGYFLG

-533 DWRFKGYQHDLLKN
+533 EWRFKGYQHDLLKN

-582 IEKYTYN
+582 IEKFTYN

-615 VYMYA
+615 VYVYV

-665 PHHMVYTRDGIFTNN
+665 PHHMVYARDGIF
-680 LNVGIMYNFDRDNNI
+680 
-695 FAAASQRRFFFEY
+695 
-708 GFGPA
+708 
-713 YTGRTPLRFRNTR
+713 
-726 GFDANA
+726 
-732 SIGWWFSSAFALRGG
+732 
-747 VHVTNA
+747 
-753 DWQTTQ
+753 
-759 YANEDTK
+759 
-766 LLVGTRGI
+766 
-774 AADLLINPLGFV
+774 
-786 KDYNWEMPFGF
+786 
-797 NLVGGYEF
+797 
-805 GQGKRTMTPY
+805 
-815 ADSFEGNYTALRGGV
+815 
-830 QLWARLANGLRFT
+830 
-843 LEPMVSS
+843 
-850 VKLKGVNGYNYNE
+850 
-863 YALKAGVAV
+863 
-872 LFKRQAERNYPD
+872 
-884 VPSDEVRNIPK
+884 
-895 KGYFL
+895 
-900 GVGMGWS
+900 
-907 NTIWDWRFSGY
+907 
-918 QHGVLKNATIFGG
+918 
-931 YHFNELHGIRLQSE
+931 
-945 WMREKIAFPNYA
+945 
-957 SQVKLKPNNYLLSL
+957 
-971 DYQFNLYN
+971 
-979 YMAGYDPSC
+979 
-988 RWNVYLYGGPTLA
+988 
-1001 VGDGGTKLAANV
+1001 
-1013 GGMVTYN
+1013 
-1020 LTPDVSLF
+1020 
-1028 YSHTIYRFN
+1028 
-1037 KHYYPTSLVY
+1037 
-1047 TRDGTYT
+1047 T

-1444 SNFLI
+1444 RNFLI

-1460 LFLEYGIGPTFMGKT
+1460 LFLEYGIGPTFMSKT

-1511 WEKGSFMGDDVT
+1511 WDKGRFMGDDVT
-1523 LLFGT
+1523 LLIGT

-1611 APDDNRHNQFAL
+1611 ASDDNRHNQFAL

-1695 HGVRVQGEWMREKM
+1695 HGVRVQGEWMREKL

-1785 FYSHTVYRMPNGRY
+1785 FYSHTVYRMPAGRY

>member
-29 MLTADVHPL
+29 MLSADVHPL
-38 TVQDPDTVARDLS
+38 TVQDPDTIARDLS
-51 DLEDVIPASAT
+51 ELEDVIPASAT

-98 HGDFWN
+98 RGDFWN

-138 VISPMVSFRL
+138 VVSPMVSFRL

-239 FFASPYASIALE
+239 FFASPYTSIALE

-432 ASLLGSYEGNYTA
+432 ASLFGSYEGNYTA

-533 DWRFKGYQHDLLKN
+533 EWRFKGYQHDLLKN

-582 IEKYTYN
+582 IEKFTYN

-656 VYRMPKTRY
+656 IYRMPKTRY

-680 LNVGIMYNFDRDNNI
+680 LNVGVMYNFDRDNNI

-753 DWQTTQ
+753 DWQTTP

-805 GQGKRTMTPY
+805 GQGKRTMTP
-815 ADSFEGNYTALRGGV
+815 N
-830 QLWARLANGLRFT
+830 
-843 LEPMVSS
+843 
-850 VKLKGVNGYNYNE
+850 
-863 YALKAGVAV
+863 
-872 LFKRQAERNYPD
+872 
-884 VPSDEVRNIPK
+884 
-895 KGYFL
+895 
-900 GVGMGWS
+900 
-907 NTIWDWRFSGY
+907 
-918 QHGVLKNATIFGG
+918 
-931 YHFNELHGIRLQSE
+931 
-945 WMREKIAFPNYA
+945 
-957 SQVKLKPNNYLLSL
+957 
-971 DYQFNLYN
+971 
-979 YMAGYDPSC
+979 
-988 RWNVYLYGGPTLA
+988 
-1001 VGDGGTKLAANV
+1001 
-1013 GGMVTYN
+1013 
-1020 LTPDVSLF
+1020 
-1028 YSHTIYRFN
+1028 
-1037 KHYYPTSLVY
+1037 
-1047 TRDGTYT
+1047 
-1054 NNLNVG
+1054 
-1060 IMYNFDRDNN
+1060 
-1070 IFAAASQR
+1070 
-1078 RFFFEYG
+1078 
-1085 FGPAYTGRTPLRFR
+1085 
-1099 NTRGFDANASIG
+1099 
-1111 WWFSS
+1111 
-1116 AFALRGGVHVT
+1116 
-1127 NADWQTTQYAN
+1127 
-1138 EDTKLL
+1138 
-1144 VGTRGI
+1144 
-1150 AADLLINPLGFVK
+1150 
-1163 DYNWEMPFGFNLV
+1163 
-1176 GGYEFGQGKR
+1176 
-1186 TMTPYADSFEGNYTA
+1186 ADSFEGNYTA

-1444 SNFLI
+1444 RNFLI

-1460 LFLEYGIGPTFMGKT
+1460 LFLEYGIGPTFMSKT

-1501 RGGAHVTNAN
+1501 RSGAHVTNAN
-1511 WEKGSFMGDDVT
+1511 WDKGSFMGDDVT
-1523 LLFGT
+1523 LLIGT

-1546 DWNSPLGF
+1546 DWNSPFGF

-1562 GHAKKTSAGFVNTFE
+1562 GYAKKTSAGFVNTFE

-1611 APDDNRHNQFAL
+1611 ASDDNRHNQFAL

-1770 VGGQVGYSINRNLSL
+1770 IGGQVGYSINRNLSL
-1785 FYSHTVYRMPNGRY
+1785 FYSHMVYRMPDGRY

>member
-29 MLTADVHPL
+29 MLSVDVHPL
-38 TVQDPDTVARDLS
+38 TVQDLDTVARDLS

-98 HGDFWN
+98 RGDFWN

-138 VISPMVSFRL
+138 VVSPMVSFRL

-239 FFASPYASIALE
+239 FFASPYASIVLE

-470 TEHYNG
+470 IEHYNG

-512 LNTVQRGYFLG
+512 LNTVERGYFLG

-547 AVLFGGY
+547 VVLFGGY

-575 FDSYGSG
+575 FDSSGSG
-582 IEKYTYN
+582 IEKFTYN

-615 VYMYA
+615 VYVYV

-656 VYRMPKTRY
+656 IYRMPKTRY

-957 SQVKLKPNNYLLSL
+957 SQVKLKPNNYLLS
-971 DYQFNLYN
+971 F
-979 YMAGYDPSC
+979 
-988 RWNVYLYGGPTLA
+988 
-1001 VGDGGTKLAANV
+1001 
-1013 GGMVTYN
+1013 
-1020 LTPDVSLF
+1020 
-1028 YSHTIYRFN
+1028 
-1037 KHYYPTSLVY
+1037 
-1047 TRDGTYT
+1047 
-1054 NNLNVG
+1054 
-1060 IMYNFDRDNN
+1060 
-1070 IFAAASQR
+1070 
-1078 RFFFEYG
+1078 
-1085 FGPAYTGRTPLRFR
+1085 
-1099 NTRGFDANASIG
+1099 
-1111 WWFSS
+1111 
-1116 AFALRGGVHVT
+1116 
-1127 NADWQTTQYAN
+1127 
-1138 EDTKLL
+1138 
-1144 VGTRGI
+1144 
-1150 AADLLINPLGFVK
+1150 
-1163 DYNWEMPFGFNLV
+1163 
-1176 GGYEFGQGKR
+1176 
-1186 TMTPYADSFEGNYTA
+1186 
-1201 LRGGVQLWARLANG
+1201 
-1215 LRFTLEP
+1215 
-1222 MVSSVK
+1222 
-1228 LKGVNGYNY
+1228 
-1237 NEYALKAGVAVL
+1237 
-1249 FKRQAERNYPDVPSD
+1249 
-1264 EVRNIPKKGYF
+1264 
-1275 LGVGMGWSN
+1275 
-1284 TIWDWRFSGYQHGV
+1284 
-1298 LKNATIFGGYHF
+1298 
-1310 NELHGIRLQSEW
+1310 
-1322 MREKI
+1322 
-1327 AFPNYASQV
+1327 
-1336 KLKPNNYLLSL
+1336 

-1444 SNFLI
+1444 RNFLI

-1460 LFLEYGIGPTFMGKT
+1460 LFLEYGIGPTFMSKT

-1511 WEKGSFMGDDVT
+1511 WDKGSFMGDDVT
-1523 LLFGT
+1523 LLIGT

-1611 APDDNRHNQFAL
+1611 ASDDNRHNQFAL

-1785 FYSHTVYRMPNGRY
+1785 FYSHTVYRMPDGRY

>member
-29 MLTADVHPL
+29 MLSVDVHPL
-38 TVQDPDTVARDLS
+38 TVQDLDTVARDLS

-98 HGDFWN
+98 RGDFWN

-138 VISPMVSFRL
+138 VVSPMVSFRL

-470 TEHYNG
+470 IEHYNG

-512 LNTVQRGYFLG
+512 LNTVERGYFLG

-547 AVLFGGY
+547 VVLFGGY

-575 FDSYGSG
+575 FDSSGSG
-582 IEKYTYN
+582 IEKFTYN

-656 VYRMPKTRY
+656 IYRMPKTRY

-957 SQVKLKPNNYLLSL
+957 SQVKLKPNNYLLS
-971 DYQFNLYN
+971 F
-979 YMAGYDPSC
+979 
-988 RWNVYLYGGPTLA
+988 
-1001 VGDGGTKLAANV
+1001 
-1013 GGMVTYN
+1013 
-1020 LTPDVSLF
+1020 
-1028 YSHTIYRFN
+1028 
-1037 KHYYPTSLVY
+1037 
-1047 TRDGTYT
+1047 
-1054 NNLNVG
+1054 
-1060 IMYNFDRDNN
+1060 
-1070 IFAAASQR
+1070 
-1078 RFFFEYG
+1078 
-1085 FGPAYTGRTPLRFR
+1085 
-1099 NTRGFDANASIG
+1099 
-1111 WWFSS
+1111 
-1116 AFALRGGVHVT
+1116 
-1127 NADWQTTQYAN
+1127 
-1138 EDTKLL
+1138 
-1144 VGTRGI
+1144 
-1150 AADLLINPLGFVK
+1150 
-1163 DYNWEMPFGFNLV
+1163 
-1176 GGYEFGQGKR
+1176 
-1186 TMTPYADSFEGNYTA
+1186 
-1201 LRGGVQLWARLANG
+1201 
-1215 LRFTLEP
+1215 
-1222 MVSSVK
+1222 
-1228 LKGVNGYNY
+1228 
-1237 NEYALKAGVAVL
+1237 
-1249 FKRQAERNYPDVPSD
+1249 
-1264 EVRNIPKKGYF
+1264 
-1275 LGVGMGWSN
+1275 
-1284 TIWDWRFSGYQHGV
+1284 
-1298 LKNATIFGGYHF
+1298 
-1310 NELHGIRLQSEW
+1310 
-1322 MREKI
+1322 
-1327 AFPNYASQV
+1327 
-1336 KLKPNNYLLSL
+1336 

-1444 SNFLI
+1444 RNFLI

-1460 LFLEYGIGPTFMGKT
+1460 LFLEYGIGPTFMSKT

-1511 WEKGSFMGDDVT
+1511 WDKGSFMGDDVT
-1523 LLFGT
+1523 LLIGT

-1611 APDDNRHNQFAL
+1611 ASDDNRHNQFAL

-1785 FYSHTVYRMPNGRY
+1785 FYSHTVYRMPDGRY

>member
-29 MLTADVHPL
+29 MLSAGVHPL

-51 DLEDVIPASAT
+51 ELEDVIPASAT

-98 HGDFWN
+98 RGDFWN

-138 VISPMVSFRL
+138 VVSPMVSFRL

-432 ASLLGSYEGNYTA
+432 ASLFGSYEGNYTA

-470 TEHYNG
+470 IEHYNG

-512 LNTVQRGYFLG
+512 LNTIQRGYFLG

-533 DWRFKGYQHDLLKN
+533 EWRFKGYQHDLLKN

-582 IEKYTYN
+582 IEKFTYN

-1054 NNLNVG
+1054 NNLN
-1060 IMYNFDRDNN
+1060 
-1070 IFAAASQR
+1070 
-1078 RFFFEYG
+1078 
-1085 FGPAYTGRTPLRFR
+1085 
-1099 NTRGFDANASIG
+1099 
-1111 WWFSS
+1111 
-1116 AFALRGGVHVT
+1116 
-1127 NADWQTTQYAN
+1127 
-1138 EDTKLL
+1138 
-1144 VGTRGI
+1144 
-1150 AADLLINPLGFVK
+1150 
-1163 DYNWEMPFGFNLV
+1163 
-1176 GGYEFGQGKR
+1176 
-1186 TMTPYADSFEGNYTA
+1186 
-1201 LRGGVQLWARLANG
+1201 
-1215 LRFTLEP
+1215 
-1222 MVSSVK
+1222 
-1228 LKGVNGYNY
+1228 
-1237 NEYALKAGVAVL
+1237 
-1249 FKRQAERNYPDVPSD
+1249 
-1264 EVRNIPKKGYF
+1264 
-1275 LGVGMGWSN
+1275 
-1284 TIWDWRFSGYQHGV
+1284 
-1298 LKNATIFGGYHF
+1298 
-1310 NELHGIRLQSEW
+1310 
-1322 MREKI
+1322 
-1327 AFPNYASQV
+1327 
-1336 KLKPNNYLLSL
+1336 
-1347 DYQFNL
+1347 
-1353 YNYMAGYDPSCRWNV
+1353 
-1368 YLYGGPTLAV
+1368 
-1378 GDGGTKLAANVG
+1378 
-1390 GMVTYN
+1390 
-1396 LTPDVS
+1396 
-1402 LFYSHTI
+1402 
-1409 YRFNKH
+1409 
-1415 YYPTSLVYTRDGTYT
+1415 
-1430 NNLNIGVMYSFDAF
+1430 IGVMYSFDAF
-1444 SNFLI
+1444 RNFLI

-1460 LFLEYGIGPTFMGKT
+1460 LFLEYGFGPTFMSKT

-1511 WEKGSFMGDDVT
+1511 WDKGSFMGDDVT
-1523 LLFGT
+1523 LLIGT

-1611 APDDNRHNQFAL
+1611 ASDDNRHNQFAL

-1785 FYSHTVYRMPNGRY
+1785 FYSHTVYRMPDGRY

>member
-29 MLTADVHPL
+29 MLSADVHPL
-38 TVQDPDTVARDLS
+38 TVQNPDTVARDLS

-62 TQAQDTAYY
+62 TQVQDTAYY

-98 HGDFWN
+98 RGDFWN

-138 VISPMVSFRL
+138 VVSPMVSFRL

-432 ASLLGSYEGNYTA
+432 ASMFGSYEGNYTA

-470 TEHYNG
+470 IEHYNG

-512 LNTVQRGYFLG
+512 LNTVERGYFLG

-575 FDSYGSG
+575 FDSSGSG
-582 IEKYTYN
+582 IEKFTYN

-615 VYMYA
+615 VYVYA

-627 DGGAAFAANVGGMV
+627 DGGVAFAANVGGMV

-665 PHHMVYTRDGIFTNN
+665 PHHMVYSRDGIFTNN

-863 YALKAGVAV
+863 YALKAG
-872 LFKRQAERNYPD
+872 
-884 VPSDEVRNIPK
+884 I
-895 KGYFL
+895 
-900 GVGMGWS
+900 
-907 NTIWDWRFSGY
+907 
-918 QHGVLKNATIFGG
+918 
-931 YHFNELHGIRLQSE
+931 
-945 WMREKIAFPNYA
+945 
-957 SQVKLKPNNYLLSL
+957 
-971 DYQFNLYN
+971 
-979 YMAGYDPSC
+979 
-988 RWNVYLYGGPTLA
+988 
-1001 VGDGGTKLAANV
+1001 
-1013 GGMVTYN
+1013 
-1020 LTPDVSLF
+1020 
-1028 YSHTIYRFN
+1028 
-1037 KHYYPTSLVY
+1037 
-1047 TRDGTYT
+1047 
-1054 NNLNVG
+1054 
-1060 IMYNFDRDNN
+1060 
-1070 IFAAASQR
+1070 
-1078 RFFFEYG
+1078 
-1085 FGPAYTGRTPLRFR
+1085 
-1099 NTRGFDANASIG
+1099 
-1111 WWFSS
+1111 
-1116 AFALRGGVHVT
+1116 
-1127 NADWQTTQYAN
+1127 
-1138 EDTKLL
+1138 
-1144 VGTRGI
+1144 
-1150 AADLLINPLGFVK
+1150 
-1163 DYNWEMPFGFNLV
+1163 
-1176 GGYEFGQGKR
+1176 
-1186 TMTPYADSFEGNYTA
+1186 
-1201 LRGGVQLWARLANG
+1201 
-1215 LRFTLEP
+1215 
-1222 MVSSVK
+1222 
-1228 LKGVNGYNY
+1228 
-1237 NEYALKAGVAVL
+1237 AVL

-1430 NNLNIGVMYSFDAF
+1430 NNLNIGVMYSFDALR
-1444 SNFLI
+1444 NFLI
-1449 RDDEGNPMRRP
+1449 RDDEGNPMRRS
-1460 LFLEYGIGPTFMGKT
+1460 LFLEYGIGPTFMSKT

-1511 WEKGSFMGDDVT
+1511 WDKGSFMGDDVT
-1523 LLFGT
+1523 LLIGT

-1611 APDDNRHNQFAL
+1611 ASDDNRHNQFAL

>member
-29 MLTADVHPL
+29 MLSADVHPL
-38 TVQDPDTVARDLS
+38 IVQDPDTVARDLS
-51 DLEDVIPASAT
+51 ELEDVIPASAT

-98 HGDFWN
+98 RGDFWN

-138 VISPMVSFRL
+138 VVSPMVSFRL

-470 TEHYNG
+470 IEHYNG

-533 DWRFKGYQHDLLKN
+533 EWRFKGYQHDLLKN
-547 AVLFGGY
+547 VVLFGGY
-554 RFNKIHGIRLQAE
+554 RFNKLHGIRLQAE

-582 IEKYTYN
+582 IEKFTYN

-656 VYRMPKTRY
+656 IYRMPKTRY

-805 GQGKRTMTPY
+805 GQGKRTMTPN

-830 QLWARLANGLRFT
+830 QIWARLANGLRFT

-907 NTIWDWRFSGY
+907 NTVWNWRFSGY

-945 WMREKIAFPNYA
+945 WMREKIAFPGNG
-957 SQVKLKPNNYLLSL
+957 SLTSIKPNNYLLSL

-1020 LTPDVSLF
+1020 LTP
-1028 YSHTIYRFN
+1028 
-1037 KHYYPTSLVY
+1037 
-1047 TRDGTYT
+1047 
-1054 NNLNVG
+1054 G
-1060 IMYNFDRDNN
+1060 I
-1070 IFAAASQR
+1070 
-1078 RFFFEYG
+1078 
-1085 FGPAYTGRTPLRFR
+1085 
-1099 NTRGFDANASIG
+1099 
-1111 WWFSS
+1111 
-1116 AFALRGGVHVT
+1116 
-1127 NADWQTTQYAN
+1127 
-1138 EDTKLL
+1138 
-1144 VGTRGI
+1144 
-1150 AADLLINPLGFVK
+1150 
-1163 DYNWEMPFGFNLV
+1163 
-1176 GGYEFGQGKR
+1176 
-1186 TMTPYADSFEGNYTA
+1186 
-1201 LRGGVQLWARLANG
+1201 
-1215 LRFTLEP
+1215 
-1222 MVSSVK
+1222 
-1228 LKGVNGYNY
+1228 
-1237 NEYALKAGVAVL
+1237 
-1249 FKRQAERNYPDVPSD
+1249 
-1264 EVRNIPKKGYF
+1264 
-1275 LGVGMGWSN
+1275 
-1284 TIWDWRFSGYQHGV
+1284 
-1298 LKNATIFGGYHF
+1298 
-1310 NELHGIRLQSEW
+1310 
-1322 MREKI
+1322 
-1327 AFPNYASQV
+1327 
-1336 KLKPNNYLLSL
+1336 
-1347 DYQFNL
+1347 
-1353 YNYMAGYDPSCRWNV
+1353 
-1368 YLYGGPTLAV
+1368 
-1378 GDGGTKLAANVG
+1378 
-1390 GMVTYN
+1390 
-1396 LTPDVS
+1396 S

-1444 SNFLI
+1444 RNFLI

-1460 LFLEYGIGPTFMGKT
+1460 LFLEYGIGPTFMSKT

-1511 WEKGSFMGDDVT
+1511 WDKGSFMGDDVT
-1523 LLFGT
+1523 LLIGT

-1611 APDDNRHNQFAL
+1611 ASDDNRHNQFAL

-1695 HGVRVQGEWMREKM
+1695 HGVRVQGEWMREKL

-1785 FYSHTVYRMPNGRY
+1785 FYSHTVYRMPAGRY

>member
-29 MLTADVHPL
+29 MLSADVHPL

-223 STSGAALDG
+223 STSGVALDG

-512 LNTVQRGYFLG
+512 LNTVQCGYFLG

-547 AVLFGGY
+547 VVLFGGY

-567 WMKEAQAF
+567 WMKEVQAF

-615 VYMYA
+615 VYVYA

-957 SQVKLKPNNYLLSL
+957 
-971 DYQFNLYN
+971 
-979 YMAGYDPSC
+979 
-988 RWNVYLYGGPTLA
+988 
-1001 VGDGGTKLAANV
+1001 
-1013 GGMVTYN
+1013 
-1020 LTPDVSLF
+1020 
-1028 YSHTIYRFN
+1028 I
-1037 KHYYPTSLVY
+1037 
-1047 TRDGTYT
+1047 
-1054 NNLNVG
+1054 
-1060 IMYNFDRDNN
+1060 
-1070 IFAAASQR
+1070 
-1078 RFFFEYG
+1078 
-1085 FGPAYTGRTPLRFR
+1085 
-1099 NTRGFDANASIG
+1099 
-1111 WWFSS
+1111 
-1116 AFALRGGVHVT
+1116 
-1127 NADWQTTQYAN
+1127 
-1138 EDTKLL
+1138 
-1144 VGTRGI
+1144 
-1150 AADLLINPLGFVK
+1150 
-1163 DYNWEMPFGFNLV
+1163 
-1176 GGYEFGQGKR
+1176 
-1186 TMTPYADSFEGNYTA
+1186 
-1201 LRGGVQLWARLANG
+1201 
-1215 LRFTLEP
+1215 
-1222 MVSSVK
+1222 
-1228 LKGVNGYNY
+1228 
-1237 NEYALKAGVAVL
+1237 
-1249 FKRQAERNYPDVPSD
+1249 
-1264 EVRNIPKKGYF
+1264 
-1275 LGVGMGWSN
+1275 
-1284 TIWDWRFSGYQHGV
+1284 
-1298 LKNATIFGGYHF
+1298 
-1310 NELHGIRLQSEW
+1310 
-1322 MREKI
+1322 
-1327 AFPNYASQV
+1327 QV

-1444 SNFLI
+1444 RNFLI

-1460 LFLEYGIGPTFMGKT
+1460 LFLEYGIGPTFMSKT

-1511 WEKGSFMGDDVT
+1511 WDKGSFMGDDVT
-1523 LLFGT
+1523 LLIGT

-1611 APDDNRHNQFAL
+1611 ASDDNRHNQFAL

-1695 HGVRVQGEWMREKM
+1695 HGVRVQGEWMREKL

-1735 LNAISGFDPA
+1735 LNTISGFDPA

-1785 FYSHTVYRMPNGRY
+1785 FYSHTVYRMPAGRY

>member
-29 MLTADVHPL
+29 MLSADVHPL
-38 TVQDPDTVARDLS
+38 TMQDPDTIARDLS

-98 HGDFWN
+98 RGDFWN

-138 VISPMVSFRL
+138 VVSPMVSFRL

-239 FFASPYASIALE
+239 FFASPYTSIALE

-470 TEHYNG
+470 IEHYNG

-533 DWRFKGYQHDLLKN
+533 EWRFKGYQHDLLKN

-582 IEKYTYN
+582 IEKFTYN

-656 VYRMPKTRY
+656 IYRMPKTRY

-680 LNVGIMYNFDRDNNI
+680 LNVGVMYNFDRDNNI

-805 GQGKRTMTPY
+805 GQGKRTMTP
-815 ADSFEGNYTALRGGV
+815 N
-830 QLWARLANGLRFT
+830 
-843 LEPMVSS
+843 
-850 VKLKGVNGYNYNE
+850 
-863 YALKAGVAV
+863 
-872 LFKRQAERNYPD
+872 
-884 VPSDEVRNIPK
+884 
-895 KGYFL
+895 
-900 GVGMGWS
+900 
-907 NTIWDWRFSGY
+907 
-918 QHGVLKNATIFGG
+918 
-931 YHFNELHGIRLQSE
+931 
-945 WMREKIAFPNYA
+945 
-957 SQVKLKPNNYLLSL
+957 
-971 DYQFNLYN
+971 
-979 YMAGYDPSC
+979 
-988 RWNVYLYGGPTLA
+988 
-1001 VGDGGTKLAANV
+1001 
-1013 GGMVTYN
+1013 
-1020 LTPDVSLF
+1020 
-1028 YSHTIYRFN
+1028 
-1037 KHYYPTSLVY
+1037 
-1047 TRDGTYT
+1047 
-1054 NNLNVG
+1054 
-1060 IMYNFDRDNN
+1060 
-1070 IFAAASQR
+1070 
-1078 RFFFEYG
+1078 
-1085 FGPAYTGRTPLRFR
+1085 
-1099 NTRGFDANASIG
+1099 
-1111 WWFSS
+1111 
-1116 AFALRGGVHVT
+1116 
-1127 NADWQTTQYAN
+1127 
-1138 EDTKLL
+1138 
-1144 VGTRGI
+1144 
-1150 AADLLINPLGFVK
+1150 
-1163 DYNWEMPFGFNLV
+1163 
-1176 GGYEFGQGKR
+1176 
-1186 TMTPYADSFEGNYTA
+1186 ADSFEGNYTA

-1444 SNFLI
+1444 RNFLI

-1460 LFLEYGIGPTFMGKT
+1460 LFLEYGIGPTFMSKT

-1511 WEKGSFMGDDVT
+1511 WDKGSFMGDDVT
-1523 LLFGT
+1523 LLIGT

-1562 GHAKKTSAGFVNTFE
+1562 GHAKKTSAGFVSTFE

-1611 APDDNRHNQFAL
+1611 ASDDNRHNQFAL

-1770 VGGQVGYSINRNLSL
+1770 IGGQVGYSINRNLSL

>member
-29 MLTADVHPL
+29 MLSADVHPL
-38 TVQDPDTVARDLS
+38 TVQEPDTVARDLS

-398 LFNPFGFKRHYNWD
+398 FFNPFGFKRHYNWD

-432 ASLLGSYEGNYTA
+432 ASLFGSYEGNYTA

-533 DWRFKGYQHDLLKN
+533 EWRFKGYQHDLLKN

-582 IEKYTYN
+582 IEKFTYN

-615 VYMYA
+615 VYMYV

-656 VYRMPKTRY
+656 IYRMPKTRY

-680 LNVGIMYNFDRDNNI
+680 LNVGVMYNFDRDNNI

-759 YANEDTK
+759 YANK
-766 LLVGTRGI
+766 
-774 AADLLINPLGFV
+774 
-786 KDYNWEMPFGF
+786 
-797 NLVGGYEF
+797 
-805 GQGKRTMTPY
+805 
-815 ADSFEGNYTALRGGV
+815 
-830 QLWARLANGLRFT
+830 
-843 LEPMVSS
+843 
-850 VKLKGVNGYNYNE
+850 
-863 YALKAGVAV
+863 
-872 LFKRQAERNYPD
+872 
-884 VPSDEVRNIPK
+884 
-895 KGYFL
+895 
-900 GVGMGWS
+900 
-907 NTIWDWRFSGY
+907 
-918 QHGVLKNATIFGG
+918 
-931 YHFNELHGIRLQSE
+931 
-945 WMREKIAFPNYA
+945 
-957 SQVKLKPNNYLLSL
+957 
-971 DYQFNLYN
+971 
-979 YMAGYDPSC
+979 
-988 RWNVYLYGGPTLA
+988 
-1001 VGDGGTKLAANV
+1001 
-1013 GGMVTYN
+1013 
-1020 LTPDVSLF
+1020 
-1028 YSHTIYRFN
+1028 
-1037 KHYYPTSLVY
+1037 
-1047 TRDGTYT
+1047 
-1054 NNLNVG
+1054 
-1060 IMYNFDRDNN
+1060 
-1070 IFAAASQR
+1070 
-1078 RFFFEYG
+1078 
-1085 FGPAYTGRTPLRFR
+1085 
-1099 NTRGFDANASIG
+1099 
-1111 WWFSS
+1111 
-1116 AFALRGGVHVT
+1116 
-1127 NADWQTTQYAN
+1127 
-1138 EDTKLL
+1138 DTKLL

-1444 SNFLI
+1444 RNFLI

-1460 LFLEYGIGPTFMGKT
+1460 LFLEYGIGPTFMSKT

-1486 SKFLVGWWANSAVGV
+1486 SKFLVGWWANSAVGI

-1511 WEKGSFMGDDVT
+1511 WDKGSFMGDDVT
-1523 LLFGT
+1523 LLIGT

-1562 GHAKKTSAGFVNTFE
+1562 GHAKKTSAGFVSTFE

-1611 APDDNRHNQFAL
+1611 ASDDNRHNQFAL

-1629 LMRSKKFRDYDETL
+1629 LMRSKKFRDYDESL

-1785 FYSHTVYRMPNGRY
+1785 FYSHTVYRMPDGRY

>member
-29 MLTADVHPL
+29 MLSADVHPL

-98 HGDFWN
+98 RGDFWN

-138 VISPMVSFRL
+138 VVSPMVSFRL

-470 TEHYNG
+470 IEHYNG

-512 LNTVQRGYFLG
+512 LNTVERGYFLG

-615 VYMYA
+615 VYVYA

-665 PHHMVYTRDGIFTNN
+665 PHHMVYSRDGIFTNN

-774 AADLLINPLGFV
+774 
-786 KDYNWEMPFGF
+786 
-797 NLVGGYEF
+797 
-805 GQGKRTMTPY
+805 T
-815 ADSFEGNYTALRGGV
+815 
-830 QLWARLANGLRFT
+830 
-843 LEPMVSS
+843 
-850 VKLKGVNGYNYNE
+850 
-863 YALKAGVAV
+863 
-872 LFKRQAERNYPD
+872 
-884 VPSDEVRNIPK
+884 
-895 KGYFL
+895 
-900 GVGMGWS
+900 
-907 NTIWDWRFSGY
+907 
-918 QHGVLKNATIFGG
+918 
-931 YHFNELHGIRLQSE
+931 
-945 WMREKIAFPNYA
+945 
-957 SQVKLKPNNYLLSL
+957 
-971 DYQFNLYN
+971 
-979 YMAGYDPSC
+979 
-988 RWNVYLYGGPTLA
+988 
-1001 VGDGGTKLAANV
+1001 
-1013 GGMVTYN
+1013 
-1020 LTPDVSLF
+1020 
-1028 YSHTIYRFN
+1028 
-1037 KHYYPTSLVY
+1037 
-1047 TRDGTYT
+1047 
-1054 NNLNVG
+1054 
-1060 IMYNFDRDNN
+1060 
-1070 IFAAASQR
+1070 
-1078 RFFFEYG
+1078 
-1085 FGPAYTGRTPLRFR
+1085 
-1099 NTRGFDANASIG
+1099 
-1111 WWFSS
+1111 
-1116 AFALRGGVHVT
+1116 
-1127 NADWQTTQYAN
+1127 
-1138 EDTKLL
+1138 
-1144 VGTRGI
+1144 
-1150 AADLLINPLGFVK
+1150 ADLLINPLGFVK

-1430 NNLNIGVMYSFDAF
+1430 NNLNIGVMYSFDALR
-1444 SNFLI
+1444 NFLI

-1460 LFLEYGIGPTFMGKT
+1460 LFLEYGIGPTFMSKT

-1511 WEKGSFMGDDVT
+1511 WDKGSFMGDDVT
-1523 LLFGT
+1523 LLIGT

-1611 APDDNRHNQFAL
+1611 ASDDNRHNQFAL

-1785 FYSHTVYRMPNGRY
+1785 FYSHTVYRMPAGRY

>member
-29 MLTADVHPL
+29 MLSADVHPL
-38 TVQDPDTVARDLS
+38 IVQDPDTVARDLS

-98 HGDFWN
+98 RGDFWN

-533 DWRFKGYQHDLLKN
+533 EWRFKGYQHDLLKN

-582 IEKYTYN
+582 IEKFTYN

-656 VYRMPKTRY
+656 IYRMPKTRY

-680 LNVGIMYNFDRDNNI
+680 LNVG
-695 FAAASQRRFFFEY
+695 
-708 GFGPA
+708 
-713 YTGRTPLRFRNTR
+713 
-726 GFDANA
+726 
-732 SIGWWFSSAFALRGG
+732 
-747 VHVTNA
+747 V
-753 DWQTTQ
+753 
-759 YANEDTK
+759 
-766 LLVGTRGI
+766 
-774 AADLLINPLGFV
+774 
-786 KDYNWEMPFGF
+786 
-797 NLVGGYEF
+797 
-805 GQGKRTMTPY
+805 
-815 ADSFEGNYTALRGGV
+815 
-830 QLWARLANGLRFT
+830 
-843 LEPMVSS
+843 
-850 VKLKGVNGYNYNE
+850 
-863 YALKAGVAV
+863 
-872 LFKRQAERNYPD
+872 
-884 VPSDEVRNIPK
+884 
-895 KGYFL
+895 
-900 GVGMGWS
+900 
-907 NTIWDWRFSGY
+907 
-918 QHGVLKNATIFGG
+918 
-931 YHFNELHGIRLQSE
+931 
-945 WMREKIAFPNYA
+945 
-957 SQVKLKPNNYLLSL
+957 
-971 DYQFNLYN
+971 
-979 YMAGYDPSC
+979 
-988 RWNVYLYGGPTLA
+988 
-1001 VGDGGTKLAANV
+1001 
-1013 GGMVTYN
+1013 
-1020 LTPDVSLF
+1020 
-1028 YSHTIYRFN
+1028 
-1037 KHYYPTSLVY
+1037 
-1047 TRDGTYT
+1047 
-1054 NNLNVG
+1054 
-1060 IMYNFDRDNN
+1060 MYNFDRDNN

-1444 SNFLI
+1444 RNFLI

-1460 LFLEYGIGPTFMGKT
+1460 LFLEYGIGPTFMSKT

-1511 WEKGSFMGDDVT
+1511 WDKGSFMGDDVT
-1523 LLFGT
+1523 LLIGT

-1611 APDDNRHNQFAL
+1611 ASDDNRHNQFAL

-1785 FYSHTVYRMPNGRY
+1785 FYSHTVYRMPAGRY

>member
-29 MLTADVHPL
+29 MLSADVHPL

-98 HGDFWN
+98 RGDFWN

-138 VISPMVSFRL
+138 VVSPMVSFRL

-432 ASLLGSYEGNYTA
+432 ASLFGSYEGNYTA

-470 TEHYNG
+470 IEHYNG

-512 LNTVQRGYFLG
+512 LNTVERGYFLG

-575 FDSYGSG
+575 FDSSGSG
-582 IEKYTYN
+582 IEKFTYN

-615 VYMYA
+615 VYVYA

-665 PHHMVYTRDGIFTNN
+665 PHHMVYSRDGIFTNN

-713 YTGRTPLRFRNTR
+713 YTGRTPLRFCNTR

-957 SQVKLKPNNYLLSL
+957 SQVKLKPNNYLLS
-971 DYQFNLYN
+971 F
-979 YMAGYDPSC
+979 
-988 RWNVYLYGGPTLA
+988 
-1001 VGDGGTKLAANV
+1001 
-1013 GGMVTYN
+1013 
-1020 LTPDVSLF
+1020 
-1028 YSHTIYRFN
+1028 
-1037 KHYYPTSLVY
+1037 
-1047 TRDGTYT
+1047 
-1054 NNLNVG
+1054 
-1060 IMYNFDRDNN
+1060 
-1070 IFAAASQR
+1070 
-1078 RFFFEYG
+1078 
-1085 FGPAYTGRTPLRFR
+1085 
-1099 NTRGFDANASIG
+1099 
-1111 WWFSS
+1111 
-1116 AFALRGGVHVT
+1116 
-1127 NADWQTTQYAN
+1127 
-1138 EDTKLL
+1138 
-1144 VGTRGI
+1144 
-1150 AADLLINPLGFVK
+1150 
-1163 DYNWEMPFGFNLV
+1163 
-1176 GGYEFGQGKR
+1176 
-1186 TMTPYADSFEGNYTA
+1186 
-1201 LRGGVQLWARLANG
+1201 
-1215 LRFTLEP
+1215 
-1222 MVSSVK
+1222 
-1228 LKGVNGYNY
+1228 
-1237 NEYALKAGVAVL
+1237 
-1249 FKRQAERNYPDVPSD
+1249 
-1264 EVRNIPKKGYF
+1264 
-1275 LGVGMGWSN
+1275 
-1284 TIWDWRFSGYQHGV
+1284 
-1298 LKNATIFGGYHF
+1298 
-1310 NELHGIRLQSEW
+1310 
-1322 MREKI
+1322 
-1327 AFPNYASQV
+1327 
-1336 KLKPNNYLLSL
+1336 

-1444 SNFLI
+1444 RNFLI

-1460 LFLEYGIGPTFMGKT
+1460 LFLEYGIGPTFMSKT

-1562 GHAKKTSAGFVNTFE
+1562 GYAKKTSAGFVNTFE

-1611 APDDNRHNQFAL
+1611 ASDDNRHNQFAL

-1695 HGVRVQGEWMREKM
+1695 HGVRVQGEWLREKM

-1785 FYSHTVYRMPNGRY
+1785 FYSHTVYRMPDGRY

>member
-29 MLTADVHPL
+29 MLSADVHPL

-51 DLEDVIPASAT
+51 DLEAVIPASAT

-138 VISPMVSFRL
+138 VVSPMVSFRL

-292 MANAGIFQ
+292 MVNAGIFQ

-470 TEHYNG
+470 IEHYNG

-533 DWRFKGYQHDLLKN
+533 EWRFKGYQHDLLKN

-582 IEKYTYN
+582 IEKFTYN

-599 NLFNAMAGYD
+599 NLFNVMAGYD

-615 VYMYA
+615 VYVYV

-665 PHHMVYTRDGIFTNN
+665 PHHMVYARDGIFTNN

-957 SQVKLKPNNYLLSL
+957 
-971 DYQFNLYN
+971 
-979 YMAGYDPSC
+979 
-988 RWNVYLYGGPTLA
+988 
-1001 VGDGGTKLAANV
+1001 
-1013 GGMVTYN
+1013 
-1020 LTPDVSLF
+1020 
-1028 YSHTIYRFN
+1028 I
-1037 KHYYPTSLVY
+1037 
-1047 TRDGTYT
+1047 
-1054 NNLNVG
+1054 
-1060 IMYNFDRDNN
+1060 
-1070 IFAAASQR
+1070 
-1078 RFFFEYG
+1078 
-1085 FGPAYTGRTPLRFR
+1085 
-1099 NTRGFDANASIG
+1099 
-1111 WWFSS
+1111 
-1116 AFALRGGVHVT
+1116 
-1127 NADWQTTQYAN
+1127 
-1138 EDTKLL
+1138 
-1144 VGTRGI
+1144 
-1150 AADLLINPLGFVK
+1150 
-1163 DYNWEMPFGFNLV
+1163 
-1176 GGYEFGQGKR
+1176 
-1186 TMTPYADSFEGNYTA
+1186 
-1201 LRGGVQLWARLANG
+1201 
-1215 LRFTLEP
+1215 
-1222 MVSSVK
+1222 
-1228 LKGVNGYNY
+1228 
-1237 NEYALKAGVAVL
+1237 
-1249 FKRQAERNYPDVPSD
+1249 
-1264 EVRNIPKKGYF
+1264 
-1275 LGVGMGWSN
+1275 
-1284 TIWDWRFSGYQHGV
+1284 
-1298 LKNATIFGGYHF
+1298 
-1310 NELHGIRLQSEW
+1310 
-1322 MREKI
+1322 
-1327 AFPNYASQV
+1327 QV

-1444 SNFLI
+1444 RNFLI

-1460 LFLEYGIGPTFMGKT
+1460 LFLEYGIGPTFMSKT

-1511 WEKGSFMGDDVT
+1511 WDKGSFMGDDVT

-1611 APDDNRHNQFAL
+1611 ASDDNRHNQFAL

>member
-29 MLTADVHPL
+29 MLSAGVHPL

-98 HGDFWN
+98 RGDFWN

-138 VISPMVSFRL
+138 VVSPMVSFRL

-432 ASLLGSYEGNYTA
+432 ASLFGSYEGNYTA

-470 TEHYNG
+470 IEHYNG

-512 LNTVQRGYFLG
+512 LNTIQRGYFLG

-533 DWRFKGYQHDLLKN
+533 EWRFKGYQHDLLKN

-582 IEKYTYN
+582 IEKFTYN

-907 NTIWDWRFSGY
+907 NTIWNWRFSGY

-957 SQVKLKPNNYLLSL
+957 
-971 DYQFNLYN
+971 
-979 YMAGYDPSC
+979 
-988 RWNVYLYGGPTLA
+988 
-1001 VGDGGTKLAANV
+1001 
-1013 GGMVTYN
+1013 
-1020 LTPDVSLF
+1020 
-1028 YSHTIYRFN
+1028 I
-1037 KHYYPTSLVY
+1037 
-1047 TRDGTYT
+1047 
-1054 NNLNVG
+1054 
-1060 IMYNFDRDNN
+1060 
-1070 IFAAASQR
+1070 
-1078 RFFFEYG
+1078 
-1085 FGPAYTGRTPLRFR
+1085 
-1099 NTRGFDANASIG
+1099 
-1111 WWFSS
+1111 
-1116 AFALRGGVHVT
+1116 
-1127 NADWQTTQYAN
+1127 
-1138 EDTKLL
+1138 
-1144 VGTRGI
+1144 
-1150 AADLLINPLGFVK
+1150 
-1163 DYNWEMPFGFNLV
+1163 
-1176 GGYEFGQGKR
+1176 
-1186 TMTPYADSFEGNYTA
+1186 
-1201 LRGGVQLWARLANG
+1201 
-1215 LRFTLEP
+1215 
-1222 MVSSVK
+1222 
-1228 LKGVNGYNY
+1228 
-1237 NEYALKAGVAVL
+1237 
-1249 FKRQAERNYPDVPSD
+1249 
-1264 EVRNIPKKGYF
+1264 
-1275 LGVGMGWSN
+1275 
-1284 TIWDWRFSGYQHGV
+1284 
-1298 LKNATIFGGYHF
+1298 
-1310 NELHGIRLQSEW
+1310 
-1322 MREKI
+1322 
-1327 AFPNYASQV
+1327 QV

-1444 SNFLI
+1444 RNFLI

-1460 LFLEYGIGPTFMGKT
+1460 LFLEYGIGPTFMSKT

-1511 WEKGSFMGDDVT
+1511 WDKGSFMGDDVT

-1611 APDDNRHNQFAL
+1611 ASDDNRHNQFAL

-1785 FYSHTVYRMPNGRY
+1785 FYSHTVYRMPAGRY

>member
-29 MLTADVHPL
+29 MLSADVHPL
-38 TVQDPDTVARDLS
+38 TVQDPDTIARDLS
-51 DLEDVIPASAT
+51 ELEDVIPASAT

-98 HGDFWN
+98 RGDFWN

-138 VISPMVSFRL
+138 VLSPMVSFRL

-533 DWRFKGYQHDLLKN
+533 EWRFKGYQHDLLKN

-575 FDSYGSG
+575 FDSSGSG
-582 IEKYTYN
+582 IEKFTYN

-656 VYRMPKTRY
+656 IYRMPKTRY

-680 LNVGIMYNFDRDNNI
+680 LNVG
-695 FAAASQRRFFFEY
+695 
-708 GFGPA
+708 
-713 YTGRTPLRFRNTR
+713 
-726 GFDANA
+726 
-732 SIGWWFSSAFALRGG
+732 
-747 VHVTNA
+747 V
-753 DWQTTQ
+753 
-759 YANEDTK
+759 
-766 LLVGTRGI
+766 
-774 AADLLINPLGFV
+774 
-786 KDYNWEMPFGF
+786 
-797 NLVGGYEF
+797 
-805 GQGKRTMTPY
+805 
-815 ADSFEGNYTALRGGV
+815 
-830 QLWARLANGLRFT
+830 
-843 LEPMVSS
+843 
-850 VKLKGVNGYNYNE
+850 
-863 YALKAGVAV
+863 
-872 LFKRQAERNYPD
+872 
-884 VPSDEVRNIPK
+884 
-895 KGYFL
+895 
-900 GVGMGWS
+900 
-907 NTIWDWRFSGY
+907 
-918 QHGVLKNATIFGG
+918 
-931 YHFNELHGIRLQSE
+931 
-945 WMREKIAFPNYA
+945 
-957 SQVKLKPNNYLLSL
+957 
-971 DYQFNLYN
+971 
-979 YMAGYDPSC
+979 
-988 RWNVYLYGGPTLA
+988 
-1001 VGDGGTKLAANV
+1001 
-1013 GGMVTYN
+1013 
-1020 LTPDVSLF
+1020 
-1028 YSHTIYRFN
+1028 
-1037 KHYYPTSLVY
+1037 
-1047 TRDGTYT
+1047 
-1054 NNLNVG
+1054 
-1060 IMYNFDRDNN
+1060 MYNFDRDNN

-1444 SNFLI
+1444 RNFLI

-1460 LFLEYGIGPTFMGKT
+1460 LFLEYGIGPTFMSKT

-1511 WEKGSFMGDDVT
+1511 WDKGSFMGDDVT
-1523 LLFGT
+1523 LLIGT

-1611 APDDNRHNQFAL
+1611 ASDDNRHNQFAL

-1629 LMRSKKFRDYDETL
+1629 LMRSKKFRDYDESL

-1770 VGGQVGYSINRNLSL
+1770 IGGQVGYSINRNLSL
-1785 FYSHTVYRMPNGRY
+1785 FYSHTVYRMPDGRY

>member
-29 MLTADVHPL
+29 MLSADVHPL
-38 TVQDPDTVARDLS
+38 IVQDPDTVARDLS

-138 VISPMVSFRL
+138 VVSPMVSFRL

-432 ASLLGSYEGNYTA
+432 ASMFGSYEGNYTA

-470 TEHYNG
+470 IEHYNG

-533 DWRFKGYQHDLLKN
+533 EWRFKGYQHDLLKN
-547 AVLFGGY
+547 VVLFGGY

-582 IEKYTYN
+582 IEKFTYN

-665 PHHMVYTRDGIFTNN
+665 PHHMVYTHDGIFTNN

-1444 SNFLI
+1444 RNFLI

-1460 LFLEYGIGPTFMGKT
+1460 LFLEYGIGPTFMSKT

-1523 LLFGT
+1523 LLIGT

-1611 APDDNRHNQFAL
+1611 ASDDNRHNQFAL

-1770 VGGQVGYSINRNLSL
+1770 IGGQVGYSINRNLSL

>member
-98 HGDFWN
+98 RGDFWN

-138 VISPMVSFRL
+138 VVSPMVSFRL

-188 YRPER
+188 YLPER

-337 YNLSLRNTRGFDALA
+337 YNLLLRNTRGFDALA

-470 TEHYNG
+470 IEHYNG

-512 LNTVQRGYFLG
+512 LNIVQRGYFLG

-533 DWRFKGYQHDLLKN
+533 EWRFKGYQHDLLKN

-554 RFNKIHGIRLQAE
+554 RFNKIHGVRLQAE

-582 IEKYTYN
+582 IEKFTYN

-656 VYRMPKTRY
+656 IYRMPKTRY
-665 PHHMVYTRDGIFTNN
+665 PHHMVYTHDGIFTNN

-1444 SNFLI
+1444 RNFLI

-1460 LFLEYGIGPTFMGKT
+1460 LFLEYGIGPTFMSKT

-1523 LLFGT
+1523 LLIGT

-1562 GHAKKTSAGFVNTFE
+1562 GHAKKTIAGFVNTFE

-1611 APDDNRHNQFAL
+1611 ASDDNRHNQFAL

-1785 FYSHTVYRMPNGRY
+1785 FYSHTVYRMPAGRY

>member
-1 MKKIF
+1 
-6 LLLLSVSVA
+6 
-15 FVGGGSA
+15 
-22 KASVSTK
+22 
-29 MLTADVHPL
+29 
-38 TVQDPDTVARDLS
+38 
-51 DLEDVIPASAT
+51 
-62 TQAQDTAYY
+62 
-71 GAARQKNFNALRFVL
+71 
-86 DSRHRFKGDRYV
+86 
-98 HGDFWN
+98 
-104 NTFIDMG
+104 
-111 GGVGGFYHNT
+111 
-121 NAASFTPT
+121 
-129 LSLRLGVGK
+129 
-138 VISPMVSFRL
+138 
-148 GFEKAWAYSHA
+148 
-159 STTVYNTNQYNS
+159 
-171 YGGYVDFL
+171 
-179 YNFSNYLLG
+179 
-188 YRPER
+188 
-193 PFNVS
+193 
-198 GILGLGVQTAS
+198 
-209 LHSWNNADMTAVGA
+209 
-223 STSGAALDG
+223 
-232 HVGVQFK
+232 
-239 FFASPYASIALE
+239 
-251 PYFKVATKKLNLLA
+251 
-265 NPGYSDPDFSY
+265 
-276 GVNFAYQ
+276 
-283 WNFAKQLSY
+283 
-292 MANAGIFQ
+292 
-300 KHFNNQKRYMLDN
+300 
-313 GQLQHLRYPMFF
+313 
-325 DYSFGPMYVGKS
+325 
-337 YNLSLRNTRGFDALA
+337 
-352 AVGWWLAPAAGVRAG
+352 
-367 VHVTNGDWKQ
+367 
-377 GSIGND
+377 
-383 DTKSLIGTRGVNVDF
+383 
-398 LFNPFGFKRHYNWD
+398 
-412 APVGMNLLAG
+412 
-422 YEFGGMKKTA
+422 
-432 ASLLGSYEGNYTA
+432 
-445 FRFGGQLWMKLTND
+445 
-459 LRLTLEPTYMQ
+459 
-470 TEHYNG
+470 
-476 NLDRERYD
+476 
-484 EYAVKLGLSLL
+484 
-495 FRDKGIRNYRNV
+495 
-507 ESDSV
+507 
-512 LNTVQRGYFLG
+512 
-523 LGLGWNNTVW
+523 
-533 DWRFKGYQHDLLKN
+533 
-547 AVLFGGY
+547 
-554 RFNKIHGIRLQAE
+554 
-567 WMKEAQAF
+567 
-575 FDSYGSG
+575 
-582 IEKYTYN
+582 
-589 NYLLS
+589 
-594 TDYQI
+594 
-599 NLFNAMAGYD
+599 
-609 PLRRWN
+609 
-615 VYMYA
+615 
-620 GPTLLLG
+620 
-627 DGGAAFAANVGGMV
+627 
-641 TYNITPNLSLFYSHT
+641 
-656 VYRMPKTRY
+656 
-665 PHHMVYTRDGIFTNN
+665 
-680 LNVGIMYNFDRDNNI
+680 MYNFDRDNNI

-1444 SNFLI
+1444 RNFLI

-1460 LFLEYGIGPTFMGKT
+1460 LFLEYGIGPTFMSKT

-1511 WEKGSFMGDDVT
+1511 WDKGSFMGDDVT
-1523 LLFGT
+1523 LLIGT

-1562 GHAKKTSAGFVNTFE
+1562 GHAKKTSVGFVSTFE

-1611 APDDNRHNQFAL
+1611 ASDDNRHNQFAL

-1629 LMRSKKFRDYDETL
+1629 LMRSKKFRDYDESL

-1785 FYSHTVYRMPNGRY
+1785 FYSHTVYRMPDGRY

>member
-98 HGDFWN
+98 RGDFWN

-138 VISPMVSFRL
+138 VVSPMVSFRL

-223 STSGAALDG
+223 STSGVALDG

-432 ASLLGSYEGNYTA
+432 ASLFGSYEGNYTA

-470 TEHYNG
+470 IEHYNG

-512 LNTVQRGYFLG
+512 LNTVERGYFLG

-582 IEKYTYN
+582 IEKFTYN

-599 NLFNAMAGYD
+599 NLFNVMAGYD

-615 VYMYA
+615 VYVYA

-665 PHHMVYTRDGIFTNN
+665 PHHMVYSRDGIF
-680 LNVGIMYNFDRDNNI
+680 
-695 FAAASQRRFFFEY
+695 
-708 GFGPA
+708 
-713 YTGRTPLRFRNTR
+713 
-726 GFDANA
+726 
-732 SIGWWFSSAFALRGG
+732 
-747 VHVTNA
+747 
-753 DWQTTQ
+753 
-759 YANEDTK
+759 
-766 LLVGTRGI
+766 
-774 AADLLINPLGFV
+774 
-786 KDYNWEMPFGF
+786 
-797 NLVGGYEF
+797 
-805 GQGKRTMTPY
+805 
-815 ADSFEGNYTALRGGV
+815 
-830 QLWARLANGLRFT
+830 
-843 LEPMVSS
+843 
-850 VKLKGVNGYNYNE
+850 
-863 YALKAGVAV
+863 
-872 LFKRQAERNYPD
+872 
-884 VPSDEVRNIPK
+884 
-895 KGYFL
+895 
-900 GVGMGWS
+900 
-907 NTIWDWRFSGY
+907 
-918 QHGVLKNATIFGG
+918 
-931 YHFNELHGIRLQSE
+931 
-945 WMREKIAFPNYA
+945 
-957 SQVKLKPNNYLLSL
+957 
-971 DYQFNLYN
+971 
-979 YMAGYDPSC
+979 
-988 RWNVYLYGGPTLA
+988 
-1001 VGDGGTKLAANV
+1001 
-1013 GGMVTYN
+1013 
-1020 LTPDVSLF
+1020 
-1028 YSHTIYRFN
+1028 
-1037 KHYYPTSLVY
+1037 
-1047 TRDGTYT
+1047 T

-1444 SNFLI
+1444 RNFLI

-1460 LFLEYGIGPTFMGKT
+1460 LFLEYGIGPTFMSKT

-1511 WEKGSFMGDDVT
+1511 WDKGSFMGDDVT
-1523 LLFGT
+1523 LLIGT

-1611 APDDNRHNQFAL
+1611 ASDDNRHNQFAL

>member
-29 MLTADVHPL
+29 MLSADVHPL
-38 TVQDPDTVARDLS
+38 IVQDPDTVARDLS

-138 VISPMVSFRL
+138 VVSPMVSFRL

-432 ASLLGSYEGNYTA
+432 ASLFGSYEGNYTA

-470 TEHYNG
+470 IEHYNG

-533 DWRFKGYQHDLLKN
+533 EWRFKGYQHDLLKN

-582 IEKYTYN
+582 IEKFTYN

-615 VYMYA
+615 VYVYA

-656 VYRMPKTRY
+656 IYRMPKTRY

-774 AADLLINPLGFV
+774 ATDLLINPLGFV

-957 SQVKLKPNNYLLSL
+957 SQVKLKPNNYLLS
-971 DYQFNLYN
+971 F
-979 YMAGYDPSC
+979 
-988 RWNVYLYGGPTLA
+988 
-1001 VGDGGTKLAANV
+1001 
-1013 GGMVTYN
+1013 
-1020 LTPDVSLF
+1020 
-1028 YSHTIYRFN
+1028 
-1037 KHYYPTSLVY
+1037 
-1047 TRDGTYT
+1047 
-1054 NNLNVG
+1054 
-1060 IMYNFDRDNN
+1060 
-1070 IFAAASQR
+1070 
-1078 RFFFEYG
+1078 
-1085 FGPAYTGRTPLRFR
+1085 
-1099 NTRGFDANASIG
+1099 
-1111 WWFSS
+1111 
-1116 AFALRGGVHVT
+1116 
-1127 NADWQTTQYAN
+1127 
-1138 EDTKLL
+1138 
-1144 VGTRGI
+1144 
-1150 AADLLINPLGFVK
+1150 
-1163 DYNWEMPFGFNLV
+1163 
-1176 GGYEFGQGKR
+1176 
-1186 TMTPYADSFEGNYTA
+1186 
-1201 LRGGVQLWARLANG
+1201 
-1215 LRFTLEP
+1215 
-1222 MVSSVK
+1222 
-1228 LKGVNGYNY
+1228 
-1237 NEYALKAGVAVL
+1237 
-1249 FKRQAERNYPDVPSD
+1249 
-1264 EVRNIPKKGYF
+1264 
-1275 LGVGMGWSN
+1275 
-1284 TIWDWRFSGYQHGV
+1284 
-1298 LKNATIFGGYHF
+1298 
-1310 NELHGIRLQSEW
+1310 
-1322 MREKI
+1322 
-1327 AFPNYASQV
+1327 
-1336 KLKPNNYLLSL
+1336 

-1444 SNFLI
+1444 RNFLI

-1460 LFLEYGIGPTFMGKT
+1460 LFLEYGIGPTFMSKT

-1523 LLFGT
+1523 LLIGT

-1611 APDDNRHNQFAL
+1611 ASDDNRHNQFAL

-1770 VGGQVGYSINRNLSL
+1770 IGGQVGYSINRNLSL
-1785 FYSHTVYRMPNGRY
+1785 FYSHTVYRMPAGRY